1 MIRNLFAALLV
12 ALTLALALVHA
23 PAARA
28 DDSSSS
34 DNAADTSIAANPT
47 LQAPPPSNYSAQK
60 VDGQP
65 FFLLSDAS
73 FGSDQLAQVRLE
85 APGRD
90 FKDALQPYGGA
101 DIVVY
106 RVAKP
111 LEFLKAQKNLH
122 RLNVAPNYQGEGLAN
137 TLAYLWDRW
146 FSEARRAWQRVLSFA
161 TRSKVTEAAPQ
172 FRLGEQTGK
181 PTQFEPRSAFAP
193 LKGYDVVARF
203 RYPIWDAKVI
213 APPNGVKLEG
223 SSSNF
228 IDPSSG
234 NVMIPLG
241 KLPPGLYIVEAVIG
255 NYRAHTLLFVSDTVA
270 TVKAAAGG
278 MLVWTARRDNGKPV
292 ANANINW
299 TDGVGVLQSGAT
311 GADGALLLQ
320 HVSPE
325 RSYVLG
331 VDPQGGVF
339 VSENFYYD
347 SEIYNTKL
355 YAVTDR
361 PMYRPGDTVQV
372 KFIGRTFENA
382 TQSSAPAAADIRL
395 DVLDPNGAPIATRSV
410 HFASDT
416 GADTAFTLPAGATAG
431 GYTLRFDY
439 RGDVYGSAFRVAEY
453 VKPHFDVNLAMDK
466 ADYATGEPLKGKIQ
480 LRYPDGKPVRDSR
493 ISVTL
498 RAQKVT
504 IVDGELR
511 YAGLFPVKLEQQELT
526 TDSNGNAS
534 LTLPAAQEPSRYA
547 LTLFAQDGAA
557 YKVRVTRELLIA
569 RGATPYR
576 LSSAKSF
583 SQPKE
588 AVGFELQPLGALD
601 PAAHAPSKWQ
611 WTRLESQS
619 HGEGA
624 LKSAGGKLSFPVQFD
639 EPGSYM
645 LSVKDDQGNLLA
657 ATSHW
662 VAGDGLKAIP
672 GSVEIVFDRASYR
685 IGDTAEALITFPL
698 PVDDALLTLERDS
711 VERRALLSA
720 GGDWLQLQRVAP
732 SQWKARI
739 KVGAEF
745 APNMTFSVLYV
756 HDGEAV
762 FQNAGIVVA
771 QPRIEL
777 NVKSDK
783 PVYAPGDT
791 VTLNFDSTLGGKP
804 EAANLTVSVVDEMVY
819 LLQPEIAPDI
829 VDFFYHP
836 RRNNVRTSSSLSF
849 ITYDLARAPL
859 KGAPGGP
866 QRANYNERGV
876 KVLERPRRDEQDTAA
891 WAANLRTDANGHATL
906 SFKMPDSL
914 ARWRITVRAAA
925 PDGMVG
931 QRTAYVRSDKALYL
945 KWSGPAH
952 FRADD
957 QPAIDM
963 IAFNQTDADLDAQWI
978 VNGGGLALNQKV
990 TLKRGANYLRLPSGA
1005 LKAGAIDAALR
1016 AGGKDIDR
1024 LQTAIRLDPNGWLDL
1039 RQTTVALDGT
1049 GKLALPA
1056 DAQDVGVRFI
1066 GNAASQF
1073 MRVADDLIDYPFG
1086 CAEQTSSR
1094 LIPLALA
1101 HDALGRGDTA
1111 GISASTSTTE
1121 GLDAQLRNQ
1130 RQRLAL
1136 LAGANGTFGWW
1147 GDTTG
1152 GSALITAYAYYADWL
1167 ASRSLGIS
1175 LPPDNWQHA
1184 LDVYRD
1190 AGAKEPLLHRALT
1203 LWLLQQMGLPVATPV
1218 VGVAE
1223 DLLSDAVAVGSAA
1236 GGGKDAGGRRFA
1248 AGIGNDA
1255 SGGSSVAGTGK
1266 EAGSTT
1272 PATGASRQTAGPA
1285 ATIGAAA
1292 AAAPRGT
1299 ASHGVDSIVFAQP
1312 DSPRGKQMA
1321 TLLVASLAR
1330 GSNATLPAGFDAAVS
1345 AARVA
1350 LADDPAPLVQS
1361 LLFMTGSGSG
1371 ASDAGAA
1378 PIDPAALLAK
1388 SSADYPTIDRALTL
1402 LWLRK
1407 ALGGDVAVNAAA
1419 LPALQGA
1426 GWTRATTSTGAPLYR
1441 WNGAALPATLDIGAP
1456 RSDVGA
1462 LVSYRSHTGEDSR
1475 LNITV
1480 TRRLYRLEPLALA
1493 TDPKKADAAASQ
1505 PGRANFSARLVK
1517 PGDALDSNAL
1527 YVDEVTLTPRSG
1539 NAYHYGLLDVPL
1551 PPGGDVEATSWG
1563 VAIDGL
1569 PGAKDGS
1576 GPQPFQ
1582 RAASY
1587 EMGELAYHQPVPLLD
1602 RPVTLR
1608 QLVRFSLPGTFALPP
1623 ARYFRMYQPDA
1634 KAFEGGRSDRTSAW
1648 RVQ

>member
-1 MIRNLFAALLV
+1 MTRMNSVISSSGWLGRARRRTAFTCVALLAV
-12 ALTLALALVHA
+12 LTLATTPPSAY
-23 PAARA
+23 A
-28 DDSSSS
+28 DDDASSSS
-34 DNAADTSIAANPT
+34 TADASIAANPT
-47 LQAPPPSNYSAQK
+47 LQTAPSSNFDWQK
-60 VDGQP
+60 IDGQP

-90 FKDALQPYGGA
+90 FKDVLQGYGGA

-106 RVAKP
+106 RVPKP

-146 FSEARRAWQRVLSFA
+146 YTEARRAWQRVLSFA
-161 TRSKVTEAAPQ
+161 TRSKATEAAPQ
-172 FRLGEQTGK
+172 FKLGNQTGA
-181 PTQFEPRSAFAP
+181 PTHFEQNSQFAP

-213 APPNGVKLEG
+213 EPPKGVNLEG

-228 IDPSSG
+228 IEASSG
-234 NVMIPLG
+234 NVMIPVG

-270 TVKAAAGG
+270 VVKAASSG
-278 MLVWTARRDNGKPV
+278 MLVWTTRRDNGKPV
-292 ANANINW
+292 PNTDVSW
-299 TDGVGVLQSGAT
+299 TDGVGILQSGTTAS
-311 GADGALLLQ
+311 DGALVLQ

-347 SEIYNTKL
+347 SEIYNTKI

-361 PMYRPGDTVQV
+361 PMYRPGDPVHV
-372 KFIGRTFENA
+372 KFIGRTFQNA
-382 TQSSAPAAADIRL
+382 TQSSAPAEADIKL
-395 DVLDPNGAPIATRSV
+395 DVLDPNGAPVATSKV

-416 GADTAFTLPAGATAG
+416 GADTAFTLPADATAG

-439 RGDVYGSAFRVAEY
+439 NGDVYGSAFRVADY
-453 VKPHFDVNLAMDK
+453 VKPHFDVDLSMDK

-480 LRYPDGKPVRDSR
+480 LRYPDGKPVRDSK

-511 YAGLFPVKLEQQELT
+511 YAGLFPVKLDQQELK
-526 TDSNGNAS
+526 TDSDGNAS
-534 LTLPAAQEPSRYA
+534 LTLPAATEPSRYA

-557 YKVRVTRELLIA
+557 YKVRVTREVLIA

-576 LSSAKSF
+576 LTTAKSF

-588 AVGFELQPLGALD
+588 AVSFDLQALGAVD
-601 PAAHAPSKWQ
+601 ASSHPPSKWE
-611 WTRLESQS
+611 WTRLESQT

-624 LKSAGGKLSFPVQFD
+624 ISGAAKSPGKLSFPVTFD
-639 EPGSYM
+639 APGSYM
-645 LSVKDDQGNLLA
+645 LSVKDASGNLLA
-657 ATSHW
+657 AASHW

-672 GSVEIVFDRASYR
+672 GSVEIVFDRDKYH
-685 IGDTAEALITFPL
+685 IGDTAEALITFPM
-698 PVDDALLTLERDS
+698 PVDDALLTLERDN

-720 GGDWLQLQRVAP
+720 GGDWLQLQKVAP

-739 KVGAEF
+739 KVDADF

-756 HDGEAV
+756 HAGEYV

-771 QPRIEL
+771 QPQIEL

-783 PVYAPGDT
+783 PVYGPGDT
-791 VTLNFDSTLGGKP
+791 VTLNFDSTLNGKP

-819 LLQPEIAPDI
+819 VLQPEIAPNI

-849 ITYDLARAPL
+849 ITYDLARSPL

-876 KVLERPRRDEQDTAA
+876 KVLERPRRDDQDTAA
-891 WAANLRTDANGHATL
+891 WEGNLKTDASGHATMT
-906 SFKMPDSL
+906 FKMPDSL

-945 KWSGPAH
+945 KWSGPSH
-952 FRADD
+952 FRTDD

-963 IAFNQTDADLDAQWI
+963 IAFNQTDADLDAQWL
-978 VNGGGLALNQKV
+978 VDGGGLSLNQKV
-990 TLKRGANYLRLPSGA
+990 TLRRGANYLRLPTGA
-1005 LKAGAIDAALR
+1005 LKAGVINATLR
-1016 AGGKDIDR
+1016 SGGKDVDR
-1024 LQTAIRLDPNGWLDL
+1024 LQTTIHLDASGWLDL
-1039 RQTTVALDGT
+1039 HQNTVALDGSNAP
-1049 GKLALPA
+1049 LNLPQ
-1056 DAQDVGVRFI
+1056 DAQDVSVRFI

-1073 MRVADDLIDYPFG
+1073 MRVADDLIDYPYG

-1101 HDALGRGDTA
+1101 HDAIGHGDNA
-1111 GISASTSTTE
+1111 GSAQ
-1121 GLDAQLRNQ
+1121 GLEALLRNQ
-1130 RQRLAL
+1130 RQRLAM
-1136 LAGANGTFGWW
+1136 LAGVGGTFGWW

-1167 ASRSLGIS
+1167 ASRSLGIT
-1175 LPPDNWQHA
+1175 LPADNWQHA
-1184 LDVYRD
+1184 MDVYRD
-1190 AGAKEPLLHRALT
+1190 AGAKEPLLQRALA
-1203 LWLLQQMGLPVATPV
+1203 LWFMQQMGLPVATPV
-1218 VGVAE
+1218 SGVAS
-1223 DLLSDAVAVGSAA
+1223 DLISDAAVTAA
-1236 GGGKDAGGRRFA
+1236 K
-1248 AGIGNDA
+1248 
-1255 SGGSSVAGTGK
+1255 
-1266 EAGSTT
+1266 T
-1272 PATGASRQTAGPA
+1272 PAHNGTYGAS
-1285 ATIGAAA
+1285 
-1292 AAAPRGT
+1292 
-1299 ASHGVDSIVFAQP
+1299 DSIVFAQA
-1312 DSPRGKQMA
+1312 DSSRGKQMA
-1321 TLLVASLAR
+1321 TLLIANMAR
-1330 GSNATLPAGFDAAVS
+1330 STNAQLPDGFDAAAS

-1350 LADDPAPLVQS
+1350 LSGDNAPLVQS
-1361 LLFMTGSGSG
+1361 LLFMSGDG
-1371 ASDAGAA
+1371 GGVAIDAS
-1378 PIDPAALLAK
+1378 ALLAK
-1388 SSADYPTIDRALTL
+1388 SSADTPTLDRALTL

-1407 ALGGDVAVNAAA
+1407 ALGGEVAAA
-1419 LPALQGA
+1419 SLPSLQGA
-1426 GWTRATTSTGAPLYR
+1426 GWTRAATATGTPLYKWTGAAVPT
-1441 WNGAALPATLDIGAP
+1441 TLDA
-1456 RSDVGA
+1456 DVARTDVNA
-1462 LVSYRSHTGEDSR
+1462 LVSFRSHTSENSR

-1480 TRRLYRLEPLALA
+1480 ERRFYKLEPLDALA
-1493 TDPKKADAAASQ
+1493 ADPKKAAPAGSQ
-1505 PGRANFSARLVK
+1505 LGRASFTARLVK
-1517 PGDALDSNAL
+1517 PGDAIDSNAL

-1563 VAIDGL
+1563 VSIDGL
-1569 PGAKDGS
+1569 PGLKEGGS

-1587 EMGELAYHQPVPLLD
+1587 EMGELSYHQPVPLLD

-1608 QLVRFSLPGTFALPP
+1608 QLVRFALPGTFGLPP

-1634 KAFEGGRSDRTSAW
+1634 KAFEGGRSDRVTTM
-1648 RVQ
+1648 RIQ

>member
-1 MIRNLFAALLV
+1 MNRMNSVMPSNGWLARVRSGARNRAAVTLAALFAAM
-12 ALTLALALVHA
+12 TLALAPSA
-23 PAARA
+23 YA
-28 DDSSSS
+28 DDSASAAS
-34 DNAADTSIAANPT
+34 AADTSIAANPT
-47 LQAPPPSNYSAQK
+47 LQAAPSSNFSSQK

-85 APGRD
+85 APGREY
-90 FKDALQPYGGA
+90 KDALQAYGGA

-111 LEFLKAQKNLH
+111 LDFLKAQKNLH

-146 FSEARRAWQRVLSFA
+146 FTEARRAWQRVLSFA
-161 TRSKVTEAAPQ
+161 TRSKATEAAPQ
-172 FRLGEQTGK
+172 FKLGEQTGRA
-181 PTQFEPRSAFAP
+181 TQFEPNAQFAP
-193 LKGYDVVARF
+193 LKGYDIVARF

-213 APPNGVKLEG
+213 EPPKGVNLEG

-228 IDPSSG
+228 IEASSG
-234 NVMIPLG
+234 NVMIPVG

-255 NYRAHTLLFVSDTVA
+255 NYCAHTLLFVSDTVA
-270 TVKAAAGG
+270 VVKAASSG
-278 MLVWTARRDNGKPV
+278 MLVWTTRRDNGKPV
-292 ANANINW
+292 ANTDVSW
-299 TDGVGVLQSGAT
+299 TDGVGVLQSGTT
-311 GADGALLLQ
+311 GNDGALMLQ

-331 VDPQGGVF
+331 ADPQGGVF

-347 SEIYNTKL
+347 SEIYNTKI

-361 PMYRPGDTVQV
+361 PMYRPGDPVHV
-372 KFIGRTFENA
+372 KFIGRTFQNA
-382 TQSSAPAAADIRL
+382 TQSTAPVEADIKL
-395 DVLDPNGAPIATRSV
+395 DVLDPNGAPVATSKV

-416 GADTAFTLPAGATAG
+416 GADTAFTLPADATAG

-439 RGDVYGSAFRVAEY
+439 NGDVYGSAFRVAEY
-453 VKPHFDVNLAMDK
+453 VKPHFDVNLSMDK

-480 LRYPDGKPVRDSR
+480 LRYPDGKPVRDSK

-511 YAGLFPVKLEQQELT
+511 YAGLFPVKLEQQELK
-526 TDSNGNAS
+526 TDSDGNAS
-534 LTLPAAQEPSRYA
+534 LTLPAAKEPSRYA

-557 YKVRVTRELLIA
+557 YKVRVTREVLIA

-576 LSSAKSF
+576 LTSAKSF

-588 AVGFELQPLGALD
+588 AVNFDLQALGTLD
-601 PAAHAPSKWQ
+601 PASHAPSKWE
-611 WTRLESQS
+611 WTRLESQT

-624 LKSAGGKLSFPVQFD
+624 LKGTAANGTLSFPVQFD

-657 ATSHW
+657 AASHW

-672 GSVEIVFDRASYR
+672 GSVEIVFDRDRYK
-685 IGDTAEALITFPL
+685 IGDTAEALITFPM
-698 PVDDALLTLERDS
+698 PVDDALLTLERDN
-711 VERRALLSA
+711 VEHRALLSA

-756 HDGEAV
+756 HAGEFV

-771 QPRIEL
+771 QPQIEL

-783 PVYAPGDT
+783 PVYGPGDT
-791 VTLNFDSTLGGKP
+791 VTLNFDSTLNGKP

-819 LLQPEIAPDI
+819 VLQPEIAPNI

-876 KVLERPRRDEQDTAA
+876 KVLERPRRDDQDTAA
-891 WAANLRTDANGHATL
+891 WEGNLKTDANGHATMT
-906 SFKMPDSL
+906 FKMPDSL

-945 KWSGPAH
+945 KWSGPSH
-952 FRADD
+952 FRLND
-957 QPAIDM
+957 QPTVDM
-963 IAFNQTDADLDAQWI
+963 IAFNQTDADMDAQWL
-978 VNGGGLALNQKV
+978 VDGGGLSLNQKV

-1005 LKAGAIDAALR
+1005 LKAGVINSTLR
-1016 AGGKDIDR
+1016 RDGKDVDR
-1024 LQTAIRLDPNGWLDL
+1024 LQTTIHLDASGWLDL
-1039 RQTTVALDGT
+1039 HQNTVALDGSN
-1049 GKLALPA
+1049 KPLDLPQ
-1056 DAQDVGVRFI
+1056 DAQDINVRFI
-1066 GNAASQF
+1066 GSAASQF
-1073 MRVADDLIDYPFG
+1073 MRVADDLINYPYG

-1101 HDALGRGDTA
+1101 HDAIGHGDN
-1111 GISASTSTTE
+1111 ASSTQ
-1121 GLDAQLRNQ
+1121 GLEALLRNQ
-1130 RQRLAL
+1130 RQRLAM
-1136 LAGANGTFGWW
+1136 LAGVGGTFGWW

-1175 LPPDNWQHA
+1175 LPADNWQHA
-1184 LDVYRD
+1184 MDVYRD
-1190 AGAKEPLLHRALT
+1190 AGAKEPLLHRALA
-1203 LWLLQQMGLPVATPV
+1203 LWFMQQMGLPVATPV
-1218 VGVAE
+1218 SGVAS
-1223 DLLSDAVAVGSAA
+1223 DLLSDAAA
-1236 GGGKDAGGRRFA
+1236 TANA
-1248 AGIGNDA
+1248 
-1255 SGGSSVAGTGK
+1255 
-1266 EAGSTT
+1266 
-1272 PATGASRQTAGPA
+1272 PATANKGPTYGAS
-1285 ATIGAAA
+1285 
-1292 AAAPRGT
+1292 
-1299 ASHGVDSIVFAQP
+1299 DSIVFAQA

-1321 TLLVASLAR
+1321 MLLIASMAR
-1330 GSNATLPAGFDAAVS
+1330 GTNAQLPDGFDAAAN
-1345 AARVA
+1345 AARTA
-1350 LADDPAPLVQS
+1350 LTNDQTPLVQS
-1361 LLFMTGSGSG
+1361 LLVMTGGDSG
-1371 ASDAGAA
+1371 AAA
-1378 PIDPAALLAK
+1378 DTSALLAK
-1388 SSADYPTIDRALTL
+1388 SSADYPTLDRALTL
-1402 LWLRK
+1402 SWLRK
-1407 ALGGDVAVNAAA
+1407 GLGGDAPVGT
-1419 LPALQGA
+1419 LPSLQGA
-1426 GWTRATTSTGAPLYR
+1426 GWTRATTPTGTPLWK
-1441 WNGAALPATLDIGAP
+1441 WNGVSAPTTLDAGAA
-1456 RSDVGA
+1456 RTDVNA
-1462 LVSYRSHTGEDSR
+1462 LVSFRSHASEDSR
-1475 LNITV
+1475 LNITIE
-1480 TRRLYRLEPLALA
+1480 RHFYKLEPLEVKA
-1493 TDPKKADAAASQ
+1493 DPKKGESAESQ
-1505 PGRANFSARLVK
+1505 LGRATFTAKRVK
-1517 PGDALDSNAL
+1517 SGDAIDSNAL

-1563 VAIDGL
+1563 VSIDGL
-1569 PGAKDGS
+1569 PGEKEGVS
-1576 GPQPFQ
+1576 GPQPFA

-1608 QLVRFSLPGTFALPP
+1608 QLVRFALPGTFALPP

-1634 KAFEGGRSDRTSAW
+1634 KAFEGGKSDRVNTL
-1648 RVQ
+1648 RIE

>member
-1 MIRNLFAALLV
+1 MTRMNSVTASSGWFGNARWRMAFTLAALL
-12 ALTLALALVHA
+12 AFMTLAIA
-23 PAARA
+23 PAAYA
-28 DDSSSS
+28 DDTAES
-34 DNAADTSIAANPT
+34 SIAANPT
-47 LQAPPPSNYSAQK
+47 LNPAPSSNFASQK

-90 FKDALQPYGGA
+90 FKDALQAYGGA

-106 RVAKP
+106 RVPKP
-111 LEFLKAQKNLH
+111 LDFLKAQKNLH
-122 RLNVAPNYQGEGLAN
+122 RLKVAPNYQGEGLAN

-161 TRSKVTEAAPQ
+161 TRSKATEAAPQ
-172 FRLGEQTGK
+172 FKLGEQTGK
-181 PTQFEPRSAFAP
+181 PTQFEQNSQFAP
-193 LKGYDVVARF
+193 LKGYDMVARF

-213 APPNGVKLEG
+213 QPPKGVNLEG

-228 IDPSSG
+228 IEASSG
-234 NVMIPLG
+234 NVMIPVG

-270 TVKAAAGG
+270 VVKAASSG

-292 ANANINW
+292 ANTEVSW

-311 GADGALLLQ
+311 GGDGALMLQ

-331 VDPQGGVF
+331 TDPRGGVF

-347 SEIYNTKL
+347 SEIYNTKI

-361 PMYRPGDTVQV
+361 PMYRPGDPVHV
-372 KFIGRTFENA
+372 KFIGRTFQNA
-382 TQSSAPAAADIRL
+382 TQSSAPAEADIKL
-395 DVLDPNGAPIATRSV
+395 DVLDPNGAPVATSKV
-410 HFASDT
+410 HFASAT
-416 GADTAFTLPAGATAG
+416 GAEASFTLPADATAG

-439 RGDVYGSAFRVAEY
+439 NGDVYGSAFRVADY
-453 VKPHFDVNLAMDK
+453 VKPHFDVNLSMDK

-480 LRYPDGKPVRDSR
+480 LRYPDGKPVRDSK
-493 ISVTL
+493 ISLTL

-511 YAGLFPVKLEQQELT
+511 YAGLFPVKLEQQELK
-526 TDSNGNAS
+526 TDSDGNAN
-534 LTLPAAQEPSRYA
+534 LTLPAAKEPSRYA

-557 YKVRVTRELLIA
+557 YKVRVTREVLIA

-576 LSSAKSF
+576 LSTAKSF

-588 AVGFELQPLGALD
+588 AVSFELQALGALD
-601 PAAHAPSKWQ
+601 PSSHAPARWE
-611 WTRLESQS
+611 WTRLESQT

-624 LKSAGGKLSFPVQFD
+624 LKSGAASGKLSFPVQFD
-639 EPGSYM
+639 EPGSYT
-645 LSVKDDQGNLLA
+645 LSVKDDTGNLLA
-657 ATSHW
+657 AASHW

-672 GSVEIVFDRASYR
+672 GSVEIVFDRDRYK
-685 IGDTAEALITFPL
+685 IGDTAEALITFPM
-698 PVDDALLTLERDS
+698 PVDDALLTLERDN
-711 VERRALLSA
+711 VERRALLTA

-739 KVGAEF
+739 KVSDEF

-756 HDGEAV
+756 HAGEYV

-771 QPRIEL
+771 QPQIEL
-777 NVKSDK
+777 NVRSDK
-783 PVYAPGDT
+783 PVYGPGDT
-791 VTLNFDSTLGGKP
+791 VTLNFDSTLNGKP
-804 EAANLTVSVVDEMVY
+804 EAVNLTVSVVDEMVY
-819 LLQPEIAPDI
+819 VLQPEIAPNI

-849 ITYDLARAPL
+849 ITYDLARSPL

-876 KVLERPRRDEQDTAA
+876 KVLERPRRDDQDTAA
-891 WAANLRTDANGHATL
+891 WEGNLKTDANGHAVMT
-906 SFKMPDSL
+906 FKMPDSL

-925 PDGMVG
+925 PNGMVG

-945 KWSGPAH
+945 KWSGPTH
-952 FRADD
+952 FRVND

-963 IAFNQTDADLDAQWI
+963 IAFNQTDTDMDAQWL
-978 VNGGGLALNQKV
+978 VDGGGLSLNQKV
-990 TLKRGANYLRLPSGA
+990 TLKRGANYLRLPGGA
-1005 LKAGAIDAALR
+1005 LKAGVINATLR
-1016 AGGKDIDR
+1016 RADKDVDR
-1024 LQTAIRLDPNGWLDL
+1024 LQTTINLDAGGWLDL
-1039 RQTTVALDGT
+1039 HQNTVALDGSN
-1049 GKLALPA
+1049 KPLNLPT
-1056 DAQDVGVRFI
+1056 DAQDVSVRFI

-1073 MRVADDLIDYPFG
+1073 ARVADDLIDYPYG

-1101 HDALGRGDTA
+1101 HDALGRGDN
-1111 GISASTSTTE
+1111 ASSTQ
-1121 GLDAQLRNQ
+1121 GLDALLRNQ
-1130 RQRLAL
+1130 RQRLAM
-1136 LAGANGTFGWW
+1136 LAGVGGTFGWW

-1152 GSALITAYAYYADWL
+1152 GSALMTAYAYYADWL

-1175 LPPDNWQHA
+1175 LPAGNWQHA
-1184 LDVYRD
+1184 MDVYRD
-1190 AGAKEPLLHRALT
+1190 AGAKEPLLHRALA
-1203 LWLLQQMGLPVATPV
+1203 LWFMQQMGLPVATPV
-1218 VGVAE
+1218 SGVAA
-1223 DLLSDAVAVGSAA
+1223 DLLSDAAA
-1236 GGGKDAGGRRFA
+1236 MSGNANNAGKAPAR
-1248 AGIGNDA
+1248 
-1255 SGGSSVAGTGK
+1255 SGAY
-1266 EAGSTT
+1266 
-1272 PATGASRQTAGPA
+1272 GAS
-1285 ATIGAAA
+1285 
-1292 AAAPRGT
+1292 
-1299 ASHGVDSIVFAQP
+1299 DSIVFAQA

-1321 TLLVASLAR
+1321 TLLVAGMAR
-1330 GSNATLPAGFDAAVS
+1330 GTSAQLPEAFDVAAS
-1345 AARVA
+1345 AARSA
-1350 LADDPAPLVQS
+1350 LSNDAAPLVQS
-1361 LLFMTGSGSG
+1361 LLYLTGDG
-1371 ASDAGAA
+1371 GAA
-1378 PIDPAALLAK
+1378 IDASTLLAK
-1388 SSADYPTIDRALTL
+1388 SSADYPTLDRALTL

-1407 ALGGDVAVNAAA
+1407 ALGGEAA
-1419 LPALQGA
+1419 PASPPSLQGV
-1426 GWTRATTSTGAPLYR
+1426 GWTRTATPTGAPLWKWTGTAR
-1441 WNGAALPATLDIGAP
+1441 PEGSPVGGLPATLDAGAT
-1456 RSDVGA
+1456 RADVNA
-1462 LVSYRSHTGEDSR
+1462 LVSFRSHTSEDSR

-1480 TRRLYRLEPLALA
+1480 ERRFYKLEPLDVKPDA
-1493 TDPKKADAAASQ
+1493 KKQAAPESQ
-1505 PGRANFSARLVK
+1505 LGRAAFTARLMK
-1517 PGDALDSNAL
+1517 QGDAIDSNAL

-1551 PPGGDVEATSWG
+1551 PPGGNVEATSWG
-1563 VAIDGL
+1563 VSIDGL
-1569 PGAKDGS
+1569 PGAKEGGS

-1582 RAASY
+1582 RVASY

-1608 QLVRFSLPGTFALPP
+1608 QLVRFALPGTFALPP

-1634 KAFEGGRSDRTSAW
+1634 KAFEGGKSDRMTTL
-1648 RVQ
+1648 RIQ

>member
-1 MIRNLFAALLV
+1 MISATPSHVWLGNARRRAARTFAALLPV
-12 ALTLALALVHA
+12 LFAAMTLAIA
-23 PAARA
+23 PAAHA
-28 DDSSSS
+28 EDDASS
-34 DNAADTSIAANPT
+34 AAATTDANIAGNPT
-47 LQAPPPSNYSAQK
+47 LQTAPSSNFSAQK

-73 FGSDQLAQVRLE
+73 FGSDQPAQVRLE

-90 FKDALQPYGGA
+90 YKDALQAYGGA

-106 RVAKP
+106 RVPKP

-146 FSEARRAWQRVLSFA
+146 FTEARRAWQRVLSFA
-161 TRSKVTEAAPQ
+161 TRSKATEAAPQ
-172 FRLGEQTGK
+172 FKLGEQTGK
-181 PTQFEPRSAFAP
+181 PTQFEPNSQFAP
-193 LKGYDVVARF
+193 LKGYDMVAHF

-213 APPNGVKLEG
+213 EPPKGVNLAG

-228 IDPSSG
+228 IEASSG
-234 NVMIPLG
+234 NVMIPVG
-241 KLPPGLYIVEAVIG
+241 KLPPGLYIVEAAIG

-270 TVKAAAGG
+270 VVKAASSG

-292 ANANINW
+292 ANTAVSW
-299 TDGVGVLQSGAT
+299 TDGVGVLQSGST
-311 GADGALLLQ
+311 GNDGALVLQ

-331 VDPQGGVF
+331 TDPQGGVF

-347 SEIYNTKL
+347 SEIYNTKI

-361 PMYRPGDTVQV
+361 PMYRPGDAVHV
-372 KFIGRTFENA
+372 KFIGRTFQNA
-382 TQSSAPAAADIRL
+382 TQSSAPAEADIKL
-395 DVLDPNGAPIATRSV
+395 DVLDPNGAPVATSKV

-416 GADTAFTLPAGATAG
+416 GADAAFTLPADATAG

-439 RGDVYGSAFRVAEY
+439 NGDLYGSAFRVAEY
-453 VKPHFDVNLAMDK
+453 VKPHFDVNLSMDK
-466 ADYATGEPLKGKIQ
+466 ADYATGEALKGKIQ
-480 LRYPDGKPVRDSR
+480 LRYPDGKPVRDSK

-511 YAGLFPVKLEQQELT
+511 YAGLFPVKLEQQELK
-526 TDSNGNAS
+526 TDSDGNAS
-534 LTLPAAQEPSRYA
+534 LTLPAAKEPSRYA

-557 YKVRVTRELLIA
+557 YKVRVTREVLIA

-576 LSSAKSF
+576 LTTAKSF

-588 AVGFELQPLGALD
+588 AVSFDLQALGAID
-601 PAAHAPSKWQ
+601 PSSHAPSKYE
-611 WTRLESQS
+611 WTRLESQT

-624 LKSAGGKLSFPVQFD
+624 LKAASAGGKLSFPVRFD
-639 EPGSYM
+639 EAGSYM
-645 LSVKDDQGNLLA
+645 LSVKDDLGNLLA

-672 GSVEIVFDRASYR
+672 GSVEIVFDRDKYK
-685 IGDTAEALITFPL
+685 IGDTAEALITFPM
-698 PVDDALLTLERDS
+698 PVDDALLTLERDN
-711 VERRALLSA
+711 VERRALLTA

-739 KVGAEF
+739 KVGEDF

-756 HDGEAV
+756 HAGEYV

-771 QPRIEL
+771 QPQIEL
-777 NVKSDK
+777 TVKSDK
-783 PVYAPGDT
+783 PVYGPGDT
-791 VTLNFDSTLGGKP
+791 VTLNFDSTLNGKP

-819 LLQPEIAPDI
+819 VLQPEIAPNI

-849 ITYDLARAPL
+849 ITYDLARSPL

-876 KVLERPRRDEQDTAA
+876 KVLERPRRDDQDTAA
-891 WAANLRTDANGHATL
+891 WEGNLKTDANGHATMT
-906 SFKMPDSL
+906 FKMPDSL

-945 KWSGPAH
+945 KWSGPSH
-952 FRADD
+952 FRVND

-963 IAFNQTDADLDAQWI
+963 IAFNQTDADIDAKW
-978 VNGGGLALNQKV
+978 VVDGGGLSLNQKV
-990 TLKRGANYLRLPSGA
+990 TLKRGANYLRLPGGA
-1005 LKAGAIDAALR
+1005 LKDGVINASLR
-1016 AGGKDIDR
+1016 SAGKDVDR
-1024 LQTAIRLDPNGWLDL
+1024 LQTTIHLDASGWLDL
-1039 RQTTVALDGT
+1039 HQNTVALDSSN
-1049 GKLALPA
+1049 KPLNLPQ
-1056 DAQDVGVRFI
+1056 DAQDVSVRFI
-1066 GNAASQF
+1066 GSAQSQF
-1073 MRVADDLIDYPFG
+1073 MRVADDLINYPYG

-1101 HDALGRGDTA
+1101 HDAIGHGD
-1111 GISASTSTTE
+1111 GVSSTQ
-1121 GLDAQLRNQ
+1121 GLEALLRNQ
-1130 RQRLAL
+1130 RQRLAR
-1136 LAGANGTFGWW
+1136 LAGVGGTFGWW

-1175 LPPDNWQHA
+1175 LPADNWQHA
-1184 LDVYRD
+1184 MDVYRD
-1190 AGAKEPLLHRALT
+1190 AGAKEPLLHRALA
-1203 LWLLQQMGLPVATPV
+1203 LWLMQQMGLPVATPV
-1218 VGVAE
+1218 AGVAA
-1223 DLLSDAVAVGSAA
+1223 DLTSDAAA
-1236 GGGKDAGGRRFA
+1236 TAKVPAR
-1248 AGIGNDA
+1248 
-1255 SGGSSVAGTGK
+1255 SGTY
-1266 EAGSTT
+1266 
-1272 PATGASRQTAGPA
+1272 GAS
-1285 ATIGAAA
+1285 
-1292 AAAPRGT
+1292 
-1299 ASHGVDSIVFAQP
+1299 DSIVFAQA
-1312 DSPRGKQMA
+1312 DSPRGKRMA
-1321 TLLVASLAR
+1321 TLLIASMAR
-1330 GSNATLPAGFDAAVS
+1330 STSAQIPDGFDAAAS
-1345 AARVA
+1345 AARLTLVN
-1350 LADDPAPLVQS
+1350 DPAPLVQS
-1361 LLFMTGSGSG
+1361 LIAMTGDGG
-1371 ASDAGAA
+1371 ATADA
-1378 PIDPAALLAK
+1378 PALLAK
-1388 SSADYPTIDRALTL
+1388 SSADYPTLDRALTL

-1407 ALGGDVAVNAAA
+1407 SLGADPTAAS
-1419 LPALQGA
+1419 LPSLQGT
-1426 GWTRATTSTGAPLYR
+1426 GWARATTPTGTPLYK
-1441 WNGAALPATLDIGAP
+1441 WIGAAQPTTLDAGAA
-1456 RSDVGA
+1456 RTDVNA
-1462 LVSYRSHTGEDSR
+1462 LVSFRSHTSEDSR

-1480 TRRLYRLEPLALA
+1480 ERRFYKLEPVEVAV
-1493 TDPKKADAAASQ
+1493 DPKKKEAAGESQ
-1505 PGRANFSARLVK
+1505 LGRSAFTARLMK
-1517 PGDALDSNAL
+1517 QGDAIDSNAL

-1563 VAIDGL
+1563 VSIDGL
-1569 PGAKDGS
+1569 PGAKDGTS

-1582 RAASY
+1582 RVASY

-1608 QLVRFSLPGTFALPP
+1608 QLVRFALPGTFALPP

-1634 KAFEGGRSDRTSAW
+1634 KAFEGGKSDRVTTL
-1648 RVQ
+1648 RIQ

>member
-1 MIRNLFAALLV
+1 MTRMNFVTVSSRGLRSLQRRAGLALLSLFAVLMLSV
-12 ALTLALALVHA
+12 A
-23 PAARA
+23 PAYAE
-28 DDSSSS
+28 DDASS
-34 DNAADTSIAANPT
+34 AADANIAINPT
-47 LQAPPPSNYSAQK
+47 LQTAPPSNFASQK

-90 FKDALQPYGGA
+90 FKDALQAYGGA

-106 RVAKP
+106 RVPKP

-146 FSEARRAWQRVLSFA
+146 LTDARRAWQRVLSFA
-161 TRSKVTEAAPQ
+161 TRSKATEAEPQ
-172 FRLGEQTGK
+172 LRLGEQTGK
-181 PTQFEPRSAFAP
+181 QTQFEPNAQFAP
-193 LKGYDVVARF
+193 LKGYDMIARF

-213 APPNGVKLEG
+213 EPPKGVNLAG

-228 IDPSSG
+228 IEASSG
-234 NVMIPLG
+234 NVMIPVG

-270 TVKAAAGG
+270 VVKAASSG
-278 MLVWTARRDNGKPV
+278 MLVWTTRRDNGKPV
-292 ANANINW
+292 ANTDISW
-299 TDGVGVLQSGAT
+299 TDGVGVLQSGST
-311 GADGALLLQ
+311 GGDGALVLQ

-331 VDPQGGVF
+331 TDPQGGVF

-347 SEIYNTKL
+347 SEIYNTKI

-361 PMYRPGDTVQV
+361 PMYRPGDPVHV
-372 KFIGRTFENA
+372 KFIGRTFQNA
-382 TQSSAPAAADIRL
+382 TQSSAPAEADIKL
-395 DVLDPNGAPIATRSV
+395 DVLDPNGAPVATSKV

-416 GADTAFTLPAGATAG
+416 GADTSFTLPADATAG

-439 RGDVYGSAFRVAEY
+439 NGDVYGSAFRVAEY
-453 VKPHFDVNLAMDK
+453 VKPHFDLNLSMDK

-480 LRYPDGKPVRDSR
+480 LRYPDGKPVRNSTV
-493 ISVTL
+493 SVTL

-511 YAGLFPVKLEQQELT
+511 YAGLFPVKLEQQELK
-526 TDSNGNAS
+526 TDSDGNAS
-534 LTLPAAQEPSRYA
+534 LTLPAAKEPSRYA

-557 YKVRVTRELLIA
+557 YKVRVTREVLIA

-576 LSSAKSF
+576 LSTAKSF

-588 AVGFELQPLGALD
+588 SVSFDLQALGALD
-601 PAAHAPSKWQ
+601 PGSRGPAKWE
-611 WTRLESQS
+611 WTRLESQT

-624 LKSAGGKLSFPVQFD
+624 LKLATQAAGAKLSFPVQFD
-639 EPGSYM
+639 QPGSYM
-645 LSVKDDQGNLLA
+645 LSVKDDAGNLLA

-672 GSVEIVFDRASYR
+672 GSVEIVFDRDRYR
-685 IGDTAEALITFPL
+685 IGDTAEALITFPM
-698 PVDDALLTLERDS
+698 PMDDALLTLERDN

-739 KVGAEF
+739 KVNEDF

-756 HDGEAV
+756 HAGEFV

-771 QPRIEL
+771 QPQIDL

-783 PVYAPGDT
+783 PVYGPGDT
-791 VTLNFDSTLGGKP
+791 VTLNFDSTLNGKP

-819 LLQPEIAPDI
+819 VLQPEIAPNI

-849 ITYDLARAPL
+849 ITYDLARSPL

-876 KVLERPRRDEQDTAA
+876 KVLERPRRDDQDTAA
-891 WAANLRTDANGHATL
+891 WQGSLKTDANGHATM
-906 SFKMPDSL
+906 SFRMPDSL

-945 KWSGPAH
+945 KWSGPSH
-952 FRADD
+952 FRVND

-963 IAFNQTDADLDAQWI
+963 IAFNQTDADMDAQWL
-978 VNGGGLALNQKV
+978 VNGGGLSLNQKV
-990 TLKRGANYLRLPSGA
+990 TLKRGTNYLRLPSGA
-1005 LKAGAIDAALR
+1005 LKAGVIDATLR
-1016 AGGKDIDR
+1016 SGGKDVDR
-1024 LQTAIRLDPNGWLDL
+1024 LQTTIQLDASGWLDL
-1039 RQTTVALDGT
+1039 HQNTVALDGAN
-1049 GKLALPA
+1049 KPLNLPQ
-1056 DAQDVGVRFI
+1056 DAQDVNVRFL
-1066 GNAASQF
+1066 GSAATEF
-1073 MRVADDLIDYPFG
+1073 ARVADDLIDYPYG

-1101 HDALGRGDTA
+1101 HDVMGRADNA
-1111 GISASTSTTE
+1111 GSTQSLET
-1121 GLDAQLRNQ
+1121 LLRNQ
-1130 RQRLAL
+1130 RQRLAM
-1136 LAGANGTFGWW
+1136 LAGVGGTFGWW

-1152 GSALITAYAYYADWL
+1152 GSALMTAYAYYADWL

-1175 LPPDNWQHA
+1175 LPADNWQHA
-1184 LDVYRD
+1184 MDVYRD
-1190 AGAKEPLLHRALT
+1190 AGAKEPMLHRALA
-1203 LWLLQQMGLPVATPV
+1203 LWLMQQMGLPVATPV
-1218 VGVAE
+1218 SGVAG
-1223 DLLSDAVAVGSAA
+1223 DLLSDAAASAA
-1236 GGGKDAGGRRFA
+1236 A
-1248 AGIGNDA
+1248 
-1255 SGGSSVAGTGK
+1255 
-1266 EAGSTT
+1266 
-1272 PATGASRQTAGPA
+1272 
-1285 ATIGAAA
+1285 GAANKA
-1292 AAAPRGT
+1292 TRSATYGPT
-1299 ASHGVDSIVFAQP
+1299 DSIVFAQA
-1312 DSPRGKQMA
+1312 DTPRGKQMA
-1321 TLLVASLAR
+1321 TLLIASLAR
-1330 GSNATLPAGFDAAVS
+1330 NTNAQLPDGFDAAAI

-1350 LADDPAPLVQS
+1350 LANDPAPLVQS
-1361 LLFMTGSGSG
+1361 LVAMTGDGG
-1371 ASDAGAA
+1371 ASADA
-1378 PIDPAALLAK
+1378 PALLAK
-1388 SSADYPTIDRALTL
+1388 SSTDYPTLDRALTL

-1407 ALGGDVAVNAAA
+1407 SLGADPAPAA
-1419 LPALQGA
+1419 LPTLQGA
-1426 GWTRATTSTGAPLYR
+1426 GWTRGATATGAPLWK
-1441 WNGAALPATLDIGAP
+1441 WNAAQLPVALDAGAP
-1456 RSDVGA
+1456 RTDVNA
-1462 LVSYRSHTGEDSR
+1462 LVSFRSHTSEDSR
-1475 LNITV
+1475 LNITIE
-1480 TRRLYRLEPLALA
+1480 RRFYKLEPLEVK
-1493 TDPKKADAAASQ
+1493 TDPKKADADSQ
-1505 PGRANFSARLVK
+1505 LGRSAFTARRVK
-1517 PGDALDSNAL
+1517 QGDPIDSNAL
-1527 YVDEVTLTPRSG
+1527 YIDEVTLTPRSG

-1563 VAIDGL
+1563 VSIDGL
-1569 PGAKDGS
+1569 PGGKDGAS

-1582 RAASY
+1582 RVASY

-1608 QLVRFSLPGTFALPP
+1608 QLVRFALPGTFALPP

-1634 KAFEGGRSDRTSAW
+1634 KAFEGGKSDRMTTL
-1648 RVQ
+1648 RIE

>member
-1 MIRNLFAALLV
+1 MIRRKIACGRFSSGAWGGVWRRVACLFTALFV
-12 ALTLALALVHA
+12 ALTLAFAFTA
-23 PAARA
+23 PARA
-28 DDSSSS
+28 DDAA
-34 DNAADTSIAANPT
+34 AADDTADANIAANPT
-47 LQAPPPSNYSAQK
+47 LQAAPPSNYSAQK

-106 RVAKP
+106 RVPQP

-146 FSEARRAWQRVLSFA
+146 FTEARRAWQRVLSFA
-161 TRSKVTEAAPQ
+161 TRSKVTAAEPQ
-172 FRLGEQTGK
+172 FKLGEQTGK
-181 PTQFEPRSAFAP
+181 QTQFEPRSSFAP

-203 RYPIWDAKVI
+203 RYPIWDAKAI
-213 APPNGVKLEG
+213 APPKGVNLEG

-228 IDPSSG
+228 IDESAG
-234 NVMIPLG
+234 NVMIPVG

-270 TVKAAAGG
+270 VVKATAGG

-292 ANANINW
+292 ANTEVSW
-299 TDGVGVLQSGAT
+299 TDGVGVLQSGTT
-311 GADGALLLQ
+311 GGDGALPVQ

-347 SEIYNTKL
+347 SEIYNTKI

-372 KFIGRTFENA
+372 KFIGRTFQNA
-382 TQSSAPAAADIRL
+382 TQSSAPEAADLKL
-395 DVLDPNGAPIATRSV
+395 DVLDPNGAPVATRSV

-416 GADTAFTLPAGATAG
+416 GADTSFTLPADATAG

-453 VKPHFDVNLAMDK
+453 VKPHFDVNLAMEK

-480 LRYPDGKPVRDSR
+480 LRYPDGKPVRDSKV
-493 ISVTL
+493 SVTL

-511 YAGLFPVKLEQQELT
+511 YAGLFPVKLEQQELK
-526 TDSNGNAS
+526 TDSNGNAD

-557 YKVRVTRELLIA
+557 YKVRVTREVLIA
-569 RGATPYR
+569 RGAMPYR

-588 AVGFELQPLGALD
+588 AVSFDLQPLGVLD
-601 PAAHAPSKWQ
+601 PAAHAPAKWQ
-611 WTRLESQS
+611 WTRLESQT

-624 LKSAGGKLSFPVQFD
+624 LKTAGAGGKQSFPVQFD

-645 LSVKDDQGNLLA
+645 VSVKDDQGNLLA
-657 ATSHW
+657 AASHW

-672 GSVEIVFDRASYR
+672 GSVEIVFDRARYR
-685 IGDTAEALITFPL
+685 IGDTAEALITFPM
-698 PVDDALLTLERDS
+698 PVDDALLTLERDN
-711 VERRALLSA
+711 VEHRALLST
-720 GGDWLQLQRVAP
+720 GGDWLQRQRIAP

-756 HDGEAV
+756 HGGEYV
-762 FQNAGIVVA
+762 FENAGIVVA
-771 QPRIEL
+771 QPSIEL

-783 PVYAPGDT
+783 PVYGPGDT
-791 VTLNFDSTLGGKP
+791 VTLDFDSTLAGKP

-819 LLQPEIAPDI
+819 VLQPEIAPNI

-891 WAANLRTDANGHATL
+891 WQANLKTDANGHATM
-906 SFKMPDSL
+906 SFRMPDSL

-963 IAFNQTDADLDAQWI
+963 IVFNQTDADTDAQWV

-1005 LKAGAIDAALR
+1005 LKAGVIDATLR
-1016 AGGKDIDR
+1016 AGGKDVDR
-1024 LQTAIRLDPNGWLDL
+1024 LQTTIRLDADGWLDL
-1039 RQTTVALDGT
+1039 HQDTVALDGT
-1049 GKLALPA
+1049 GKPLALPA
-1056 DAQDVGVRFI
+1056 DAQDVGVRFV

-1073 MRVADDLIDYPFG
+1073 MRVADDLIAYPYG

-1101 HDALGRGDTA
+1101 HDTLRDTGGEANAASPAQGLEAL
-1111 GISASTSTTE
+1111 
-1121 GLDAQLRNQ
+1121 LRNQ
-1130 RQRLAL
+1130 RQRLAM
-1136 LAGANGTFGWW
+1136 LAGVGGTFGWW

-1152 GSALITAYAYYADWL
+1152 GSALMTAYAYYADWL

-1175 LPPDNWQHA
+1175 LPADNWQHA
-1184 LDVYRD
+1184 MDVYRD
-1190 AGAKEPLLHRALT
+1190 AGAKEPLLHRALA
-1203 LWLLQQMGLPVATPV
+1203 LWFLQQMGLPVATPV
-1218 VGVAE
+1218 AGIAE
-1223 DLLSDAVAVGSAA
+1223 DLQGDAAALATVNGKAA
-1236 GGGKDAGGRRFA
+1236 GGTGTGTAARGNA
-1248 AGIGNDA
+1248 AG
-1255 SGGSSVAGTGK
+1255 
-1266 EAGSTT
+1266 
-1272 PATGASRQTAGPA
+1272 TA
-1285 ATIGAAA
+1285 
-1292 AAAPRGT
+1292 
-1299 ASHGVDSIVFAQP
+1299 DSIVFAQA

-1321 TLLVASLAR
+1321 TLLVASMAR
-1330 GSNATLPAGFDAAVS
+1330 GANAPLPAGFDAAVS
-1345 AARVA
+1345 AARGE
-1350 LADDPAPLVQS
+1350 LANDPAPLVQS
-1361 LLFMTGSGSG
+1361 LLVMTGAG
-1371 ASDAGAA
+1371 AGAA
-1378 PIDPAALLAK
+1378 DAGGAPLDPAALLAK
-1388 SSADYPTIDRALTL
+1388 SRADYPTIDRALTL

-1407 ALGGDVAVNAAA
+1407 ALGGAAA
-1419 LPALQGA
+1419 ASPQPLPTLQGA
-1426 GWTRATTSTGAPLYR
+1426 GWTRTTTPTGAPLYR
-1441 WNGAALPATLDIGAP
+1441 WNGAALPTTLDAGAP
-1456 RSDVGA
+1456 RGDVSA
-1462 LVSYRSHTGEDSR
+1462 LVSYRSHTSEDSR
-1475 LNITV
+1475 LNITIA
-1480 TRRLYRLEPLALA
+1480 RRLYKLEPLEVAA
-1493 TDPKKADAAASQ
+1493 DPKKAGAGESQ
-1505 PGRANFSARLVK
+1505 LGRATFSAHLVK
-1517 PGDALDSNAL
+1517 SGDPLDSNAL

-1563 VAIDGL
+1563 VSIDGL

-1582 RAASY
+1582 RVASY

-1602 RPVTLR
+1602 KPVTLR
-1608 QLVRFSLPGTFALPP
+1608 QLVRFSLPGTFTLPP

-1634 KAFEGGRSDRTSAW
+1634 KAFEGGKSDRMTSL
-1648 RVQ
+1648 RIQ

>member
-1 MIRNLFAALLV
+1 MAMTFAV
-12 ALTLALALVHA
+12 A
-23 PAARA
+23 PAAYA
-28 DDSSSS
+28 DDAAPSAAV
-34 DNAADTSIAANPT
+34 DNNIANNPT
-47 LQAPPPSNYSAQK
+47 LQSAPPSNFSSQK

-90 FKDALQPYGGA
+90 FKDALQAYGGA

-106 RVAKP
+106 RVPKP
-111 LEFLKAQKNLH
+111 LDFLKAQKNLH

-146 FSEARRAWQRVLSFA
+146 FIEARRAWQRVLSFA
-161 TRSKVTEAAPQ
+161 TRSKATEAAPQ
-172 FRLGEQTGK
+172 FKLGEQTGK
-181 PTQFEPRSAFAP
+181 PTQFGQNSQFAP
-193 LKGYDVVARF
+193 LKGYDMVARF

-213 APPNGVKLEG
+213 APPKGVNLEG

-228 IDPSSG
+228 IEASSG
-234 NVMIPLG
+234 NVMIPVG

-270 TVKAAAGG
+270 VVKAASSG

-292 ANANINW
+292 ANTDVSW
-299 TDGVGVLQSGAT
+299 TDGVGVLQSGTT
-311 GADGALLLQ
+311 GNDGALMLE

-331 VDPQGGVF
+331 TDPQGGVF

-347 SEIYNTKL
+347 SEIYNTKI

-361 PMYRPGDTVQV
+361 PMYRPGDPVHV
-372 KFIGRTFENA
+372 KFIGRTFQNA
-382 TQSSAPAAADIRL
+382 TQSTAPAQADIRL
-395 DVLDPNGAPIATRSV
+395 DVLDPNGAPVATSKV
-410 HFASDT
+410 HFAADT
-416 GADTAFTLPAGATAG
+416 GADRSFTLPADATAG

-439 RGDVYGSAFRVAEY
+439 NGDVYGSAFRVAEY
-453 VKPHFDVNLAMDK
+453 VKPHFDVNLSMDK
-466 ADYATGEPLKGKIQ
+466 ADYATGEALKGKIQ
-480 LRYPDGKPVRDSR
+480 LRYPDGKPVRDSKV
-493 ISVTL
+493 SVTL

-511 YAGLFPVKLEQQELT
+511 YAGLFPVKLDQQELK
-526 TDSNGNAS
+526 TDSDGNAALS
-534 LTLPAAQEPSRYA
+534 LPAAKEPSRYA

-557 YKVRVTRELLIA
+557 YKVRVTREVLIA

-576 LSSAKSF
+576 LTTAKSF

-588 AVGFELQPLGALD
+588 AVSFDLQALGALD
-601 PAAHAPSKWQ
+601 PASHAPSKWE
-611 WTRLESQS
+611 WTRLESQT

-624 LKSAGGKLSFPVQFD
+624 LKGTATGGKLSFPVQFD

-645 LSVKDDQGNLLA
+645 LSVKDDSGNLLA
-657 ATSHW
+657 AASHW

-672 GSVEIVFDRASYR
+672 GSVEIVFDRDKYK
-685 IGDTAEALITFPL
+685 IGDTAEALITFPM
-698 PVDDALLTLERDS
+698 PVDDALLTLERDK
-711 VERRALLSA
+711 VEHRALLTA

-739 KVGAEF
+739 KVGDDF
-745 APNMTFSVLYV
+745 APNMMFSVLYV
-756 HDGEAV
+756 HAGEYV

-771 QPRIEL
+771 QPQIEL

-783 PVYAPGDT
+783 PVYGPGDT
-791 VTLNFDSTLGGKP
+791 VTLNFDSTLNGKP

-819 LLQPEIAPDI
+819 VLQPEIAPNI

-849 ITYDLARAPL
+849 ITYDLARSPL

-876 KVLERPRRDEQDTAA
+876 KVLERPRRDDQDTAA
-891 WAANLRTDANGHATL
+891 WEGNLKTDANGHATM
-906 SFKMPDSL
+906 SFRMPDSL

-945 KWSGPAH
+945 KWSGPSH
-952 FRADD
+952 FRAND

-963 IAFNQTDADLDAQWI
+963 IAFNQTHADMDAQWL
-978 VNGGGLALNQKV
+978 VNGGGLSLNQKV
-990 TLKRGANYLRLPSGA
+990 TLRRGANYLRLPTGA
-1005 LKAGAIDAALR
+1005 LKDGVIDATLR
-1016 AGGKDIDR
+1016 SAGKDVDR
-1024 LQTAIRLDPNGWLDL
+1024 LQTTIHLDASGWLDL
-1039 RQTTVALDGT
+1039 HQNTVALDGSN
-1049 GKLALPA
+1049 KPLDLPQ
-1056 DAQDVGVRFI
+1056 DAQDVSVRFV
-1066 GNAASQF
+1066 GSAASQF
-1073 MRVADDLIDYPFG
+1073 MRVADDLINYPYG

-1101 HDALGRGDTA
+1101 HDAIGHGDNA
-1111 GISASTSTTE
+1111 NPAQ
-1121 GLDAQLRNQ
+1121 GLDTLLRNQ
-1130 RQRLAL
+1130 RQRLAM
-1136 LAGANGTFGWW
+1136 LAGVGGTFGWW

-1175 LPPDNWQHA
+1175 LPAENWQHA
-1184 LDVYRD
+1184 MDVYRD
-1190 AGAKEPLLHRALT
+1190 AGAKEPLLHRALA
-1203 LWLLQQMGLPVATPV
+1203 LWFMQQMGLPVATPV
-1218 VGVAE
+1218 SGVAA
-1223 DLLSDAVAVGSAA
+1223 DLMSDAA
-1236 GGGKDAGGRRFA
+1236 
-1248 AGIGNDA
+1248 A
-1255 SGGSSVAGTGK
+1255 SGQPVASNNT
-1266 EAGSTT
+1266 AM
-1272 PATGASRQTAGPA
+1272 AS
-1285 ATIGAAA
+1285 
-1292 AAAPRGT
+1292 
-1299 ASHGVDSIVFAQP
+1299 ASDSIVFAQA

-1321 TLLVASLAR
+1321 TLLVASMAR
-1330 GSNATLPAGFDAAVS
+1330 GTSAQVPDGFDAAAS
-1345 AARVA
+1345 AARTA
-1350 LADDPAPLVQS
+1350 LTNDPAPLVQS
-1361 LLFMTGSGSG
+1361 LLAMSGG
-1371 ASDAGAA
+1371 DGGTAVDAS
-1378 PIDPAALLAK
+1378 ALLAK
-1388 SSADYPTIDRALTL
+1388 SSADYPTLDRALTL

-1407 ALGGDVAVNAAA
+1407 TLGGDVAAAS
-1419 LPALQGA
+1419 LPSLQGA
-1426 GWTRATTSTGAPLYR
+1426 GWTRSDTPTGAPL
-1441 WNGAALPATLDIGAP
+1441 WKWTAAAGLPATLDAGAA
-1456 RSDVGA
+1456 RTDVGA
-1462 LVSYRSHTGEDSR
+1462 LLSFRSHTSEDSR

-1480 TRRLYRLEPLALA
+1480 ERRFYKLEPLEVKA
-1493 TDPKKADAAASQ
+1493 DPKKPAAAESQ
-1505 PGRANFSARLVK
+1505 LGRASFTARRVK
-1517 PGDALDSNAL
+1517 PGDSIDSNAL

-1563 VAIDGL
+1563 VSIDGL
-1569 PGAKDGS
+1569 PGDKDGS
-1576 GPQPFQ
+1576 GPQPFA

-1608 QLVRFSLPGTFALPP
+1608 QLVRFALPGTFALPP

-1634 KAFEGGRSDRTSAW
+1634 KAFEGGKSDRVTTL
-1648 RVQ
+1648 RIE

>member
-1 MIRNLFAALLV
+1 MTRMNSVISSSGWLGRARRRTAFTCVALLAV
-12 ALTLALALVHA
+12 LTLATTPPSAY
-23 PAARA
+23 A
-28 DDSSSS
+28 DDDASSSS
-34 DNAADTSIAANPT
+34 TADASIAANPT
-47 LQAPPPSNYSAQK
+47 LQTAPSSNFDWQK
-60 VDGQP
+60 IDGQP

-90 FKDALQPYGGA
+90 FKDVLQGYGGA

-106 RVAKP
+106 RVPKP

-137 TLAYLWDRW
+137 TLAYLRDRW
-146 FSEARRAWQRVLSFA
+146 YTEARRAWQRVLSFA
-161 TRSKVTEAAPQ
+161 TRSKATEAAPQ
-172 FRLGEQTGK
+172 FKLGNQTGA
-181 PTQFEPRSAFAP
+181 PTHFEQNSQFAP

-213 APPNGVKLEG
+213 EPPKGVNLEG

-228 IDPSSG
+228 IEASSG
-234 NVMIPLG
+234 NVMIPVG

-270 TVKAAAGG
+270 VVKAASSG
-278 MLVWTARRDNGKPV
+278 MLVWTTRRDNGKPV
-292 ANANINW
+292 PNTDVSW
-299 TDGVGVLQSGAT
+299 TDGVGILQSGTTAS
-311 GADGALLLQ
+311 DGALVLQ

-347 SEIYNTKL
+347 SEIYNTKI

-361 PMYRPGDTVQV
+361 PMYRPGDPVHV
-372 KFIGRTFENA
+372 KFIGRTFQNA
-382 TQSSAPAAADIRL
+382 TQSSAPAEADIRL
-395 DVLDPNGAPIATRSV
+395 DVLDPNGAPVATSKV

-416 GADTAFTLPAGATAG
+416 GADTAFTLPADATAG

-439 RGDVYGSAFRVAEY
+439 NGDVYGSAFRVADY
-453 VKPHFDVNLAMDK
+453 VKPHFDVDLSMDK

-480 LRYPDGKPVRDSR
+480 LRYPDGKPVRDSK

-511 YAGLFPVKLEQQELT
+511 YAGLFPVKLDQQELK
-526 TDSNGNAS
+526 TDSDGNAS
-534 LTLPAAQEPSRYA
+534 LTLPAATEPSRYA

-557 YKVRVTRELLIA
+557 YKVRVTREVLIA

-576 LSSAKSF
+576 LTTAKSF
-583 SQPKE
+583 SQPRE
-588 AVGFELQPLGALD
+588 AVNFDLQALGAVD
-601 PAAHAPSKWQ
+601 ASSHPPSKWE
-611 WTRLESQS
+611 WTRLESQT

-624 LKSAGGKLSFPVQFD
+624 IPGATKSPGKLSFPVTFD
-639 EPGSYM
+639 APGSYM
-645 LSVKDDQGNLLA
+645 LSVKDASGNLLA
-657 ATSHW
+657 AASHW

-672 GSVEIVFDRASYR
+672 GSVEIVFDRDKYH
-685 IGDTAEALITFPL
+685 IGDTAEALITFPM
-698 PVDDALLTLERDS
+698 PVDDALLTLERDN

-720 GGDWLQLQRVAP
+720 GGDWLQLQKVAP

-739 KVGAEF
+739 KVDADF

-756 HDGEAV
+756 HAGEYV

-771 QPRIEL
+771 QPQIEL

-783 PVYAPGDT
+783 PVYGPGDT
-791 VTLNFDSTLGGKP
+791 VTLSFDSTLNGKP

-819 LLQPEIAPDI
+819 VLQPEIAPNI

-849 ITYDLARAPL
+849 ITYDLARSPL

-876 KVLERPRRDEQDTAA
+876 KVLERPRRDDQDTAA
-891 WAANLRTDANGHATL
+891 WEGNLKTDASGHATMT
-906 SFKMPDSL
+906 FKMPDSL

-945 KWSGPAH
+945 KWSGPSH
-952 FRADD
+952 FRTDD

-963 IAFNQTDADLDAQWI
+963 IAFNQTDADLDAQWL
-978 VNGGGLALNQKV
+978 VDGGGLSLNQKV
-990 TLKRGANYLRLPSGA
+990 TLRRGANYLRLPTGA
-1005 LKAGAIDAALR
+1005 LKAGVINATLR
-1016 AGGKDIDR
+1016 SGGKDVDR
-1024 LQTAIRLDPNGWLDL
+1024 LQTTIHLDANGWLDL
-1039 RQTTVALDGT
+1039 HQNTVALDGSNAP
-1049 GKLALPA
+1049 LNLPQ
-1056 DAQDVGVRFI
+1056 DAQDVSVRFI

-1073 MRVADDLIDYPFG
+1073 MRVADDLIDYPYG

-1101 HDALGRGDTA
+1101 HDAIGHGDNA
-1111 GISASTSTTE
+1111 GSAQ
-1121 GLDAQLRNQ
+1121 GLEALLRNQ
-1130 RQRLAL
+1130 RQRLAM
-1136 LAGANGTFGWW
+1136 LAGVGGTFGWW

-1167 ASRSLGIS
+1167 ASRSLGIT
-1175 LPPDNWQHA
+1175 LPADNWQHA
-1184 LDVYRD
+1184 MDVYRD
-1190 AGAKEPLLHRALT
+1190 AGAKEPLLQRALA
-1203 LWLLQQMGLPVATPV
+1203 LWFMQQMGLPVATPV
-1218 VGVAE
+1218 SGVAS
-1223 DLLSDAVAVGSAA
+1223 DLISDAAVTAA
-1236 GGGKDAGGRRFA
+1236 K
-1248 AGIGNDA
+1248 
-1255 SGGSSVAGTGK
+1255 
-1266 EAGSTT
+1266 T
-1272 PATGASRQTAGPA
+1272 PAHNGTYGAS
-1285 ATIGAAA
+1285 
-1292 AAAPRGT
+1292 
-1299 ASHGVDSIVFAQP
+1299 DSIVFAQA
-1312 DSPRGKQMA
+1312 DSSRGKQMA
-1321 TLLVASLAR
+1321 TLLIANMAR
-1330 GSNATLPAGFDAAVS
+1330 STNAQLPDGFEAAAS

-1350 LADDPAPLVQS
+1350 LSGDNAPLVQS
-1361 LLFMTGSGSG
+1361 LLFMSGDG
-1371 ASDAGAA
+1371 GGVAIDAS
-1378 PIDPAALLAK
+1378 ALLAK
-1388 SSADYPTIDRALTL
+1388 SSADTPTLDRALTL

-1407 ALGGDVAVNAAA
+1407 ALGGEVAAA
-1419 LPALQGA
+1419 SLPSLQGA
-1426 GWTRATTSTGAPLYR
+1426 GWTRAATATGTPLYKWTGAAVPT
-1441 WNGAALPATLDIGAP
+1441 TLDA
-1456 RSDVGA
+1456 DVARTDVNA
-1462 LVSYRSHTGEDSR
+1462 LVSFRSHTSENSR

-1480 TRRLYRLEPLALA
+1480 ERRFYKLEPLDALA
-1493 TDPKKADAAASQ
+1493 ADPKKAAPAGSQ
-1505 PGRANFSARLVK
+1505 LGRASFTARLVK
-1517 PGDALDSNAL
+1517 PGDAIDSNAL
-1527 YVDEVTLTPRSG
+1527 YVDEVTLTPRAG

-1563 VAIDGL
+1563 VSIDGL
-1569 PGAKDGS
+1569 PGLKEGGS

-1587 EMGELAYHQPVPLLD
+1587 EMGELSYHQPVPLLD

-1608 QLVRFSLPGTFALPP
+1608 QLVRFALPGTFGLPP

-1634 KAFEGGRSDRTSAW
+1634 KAFEGGRSDRVTTM
-1648 RVQ
+1648 RIQ

>member
-1 MIRNLFAALLV
+1 MTRMNSVISSSGWLGRARRRTAFTCVALLAV
-12 ALTLALALVHA
+12 LTLATTPPSAY
-23 PAARA
+23 A
-28 DDSSSS
+28 DDDASSSS
-34 DNAADTSIAANPT
+34 TADASIAANPT
-47 LQAPPPSNYSAQK
+47 LQTAPSSNFDWQK
-60 VDGQP
+60 IDGQP

-90 FKDALQPYGGA
+90 FKDVLQGYGGA

-106 RVAKP
+106 RVPKP

-146 FSEARRAWQRVLSFA
+146 YTEARRAWQRVLSFA
-161 TRSKVTEAAPQ
+161 TRSKATEAAPQ
-172 FRLGEQTGK
+172 FKLGNQTGA
-181 PTQFEPRSAFAP
+181 PTHFEQNSQFAP

-213 APPNGVKLEG
+213 EPPKGVNLEG

-228 IDPSSG
+228 IEASSG
-234 NVMIPLG
+234 NVMIPVG

-270 TVKAAAGG
+270 VVKAASSG
-278 MLVWTARRDNGKPV
+278 MLVWTTRRDNGKPV
-292 ANANINW
+292 PNTDVSW
-299 TDGVGVLQSGAT
+299 TDGVGILQSGTTAS
-311 GADGALLLQ
+311 DGALVLQ

-347 SEIYNTKL
+347 SEIYNTKI

-361 PMYRPGDTVQV
+361 PMYRPGDPVHV
-372 KFIGRTFENA
+372 KFIGRTFQNA
-382 TQSSAPAAADIRL
+382 TQSSAPAEADIKL
-395 DVLDPNGAPIATRSV
+395 DVLDPNGAPVATSKV

-416 GADTAFTLPAGATAG
+416 GADTAFTLPADATAG

-439 RGDVYGSAFRVAEY
+439 NGDVYGSAFRVADY
-453 VKPHFDVNLAMDK
+453 VKPHFDVDLSMDK

-480 LRYPDGKPVRDSR
+480 LRYPDGKPVRDSK

-511 YAGLFPVKLEQQELT
+511 YAGLFPVKLDQQELK
-526 TDSNGNAS
+526 TDSDGNAS
-534 LTLPAAQEPSRYA
+534 LTLPAATEPSRYA

-557 YKVRVTRELLIA
+557 YKVRVTREVLIA

-576 LSSAKSF
+576 LTTAKSF

-588 AVGFELQPLGALD
+588 AVSFDLQALGAVD
-601 PAAHAPSKWQ
+601 ASSHPPSKWE
-611 WTRLESQS
+611 WTRLESQT

-624 LKSAGGKLSFPVQFD
+624 ISGAAKSPGKLSFPVTFD
-639 EPGSYM
+639 APGSYM
-645 LSVKDDQGNLLA
+645 LSVKDASGNLLA
-657 ATSHW
+657 AASHW

-672 GSVEIVFDRASYR
+672 GSVEIVFDRDKYH
-685 IGDTAEALITFPL
+685 IGDTAEALITFPM
-698 PVDDALLTLERDS
+698 PVDDALLTLERDN

-720 GGDWLQLQRVAP
+720 GGDWLQLQKVAP

-739 KVGAEF
+739 KVDADF

-756 HDGEAV
+756 HAGEYV

-771 QPRIEL
+771 QPQIEL

-783 PVYAPGDT
+783 PVYGPGDT
-791 VTLNFDSTLGGKP
+791 VTLSFDSTLNGKP

-819 LLQPEIAPDI
+819 VLQPEIAPNI

-849 ITYDLARAPL
+849 ITYDLARSPL

-876 KVLERPRRDEQDTAA
+876 KVLERPRRDDQDTAA
-891 WAANLRTDANGHATL
+891 WEGNLKTDASGHATMT
-906 SFKMPDSL
+906 FKMPDSL

-945 KWSGPAH
+945 KWSGPSH
-952 FRADD
+952 FRTDD

-963 IAFNQTDADLDAQWI
+963 IAFNQTDADLDAQWL
-978 VNGGGLALNQKV
+978 VDGGGLSLNQKV
-990 TLKRGANYLRLPSGA
+990 TLRRGANYLRLPTGA
-1005 LKAGAIDAALR
+1005 LKAGVINATLR
-1016 AGGKDIDR
+1016 SGGKDVDR
-1024 LQTAIRLDPNGWLDL
+1024 LQTTIHLDASGWLDL
-1039 RQTTVALDGT
+1039 HQNTVALDGSNAP
-1049 GKLALPA
+1049 LNLPQ
-1056 DAQDVGVRFI
+1056 DAQDVSVRFI

-1073 MRVADDLIDYPFG
+1073 MRVADDLIDYPYG

-1101 HDALGRGDTA
+1101 HDAIGHGDNA
-1111 GISASTSTTE
+1111 GSAQ
-1121 GLDAQLRNQ
+1121 GLEALLRNQ
-1130 RQRLAL
+1130 RQRLAM
-1136 LAGANGTFGWW
+1136 LAGVGGTFGWW

-1167 ASRSLGIS
+1167 ASRSLGIT
-1175 LPPDNWQHA
+1175 LPADNWQHA
-1184 LDVYRD
+1184 MDVYRD
-1190 AGAKEPLLHRALT
+1190 AGAKEPLLQRALA
-1203 LWLLQQMGLPVATPV
+1203 LWFMQQMGLPVATPV
-1218 VGVAE
+1218 SGVAS
-1223 DLLSDAVAVGSAA
+1223 DLISDAAA
-1236 GGGKDAGGRRFA
+1236 TA
-1248 AGIGNDA
+1248 A
-1255 SGGSSVAGTGK
+1255 K
-1266 EAGSTT
+1266 T
-1272 PATGASRQTAGPA
+1272 PAHNGTYGAS
-1285 ATIGAAA
+1285 
-1292 AAAPRGT
+1292 
-1299 ASHGVDSIVFAQP
+1299 DSIVFAQA
-1312 DSPRGKQMA
+1312 DSSRGKQMA
-1321 TLLVASLAR
+1321 TLLIANMAR
-1330 GSNATLPAGFDAAVS
+1330 STNAQLPDGFDAAAS

-1350 LADDPAPLVQS
+1350 LSGDNAPLVQS
-1361 LLFMTGSGSG
+1361 LLFMSGDG
-1371 ASDAGAA
+1371 GGVAIDAS
-1378 PIDPAALLAK
+1378 ALLAK
-1388 SSADYPTIDRALTL
+1388 SSADTPTLDRALTL

-1407 ALGGDVAVNAAA
+1407 ALGGEVAAA
-1419 LPALQGA
+1419 SLPSLQGA
-1426 GWTRATTSTGAPLYR
+1426 GWTRAATATGTPLYKWTGAAVPT
-1441 WNGAALPATLDIGAP
+1441 TLDA
-1456 RSDVGA
+1456 DVARTDVNA
-1462 LVSYRSHTGEDSR
+1462 LVSFRSHTSENSR

-1480 TRRLYRLEPLALA
+1480 ERRFYKLEPLDALA
-1493 TDPKKADAAASQ
+1493 ADPKKAAPAGSQ
-1505 PGRANFSARLVK
+1505 LGRASFTARLVK
-1517 PGDALDSNAL
+1517 PGDAIDSNAL
-1527 YVDEVTLTPRSG
+1527 YVDEVTLTPRAG

-1563 VAIDGL
+1563 VSIDGL
-1569 PGAKDGS
+1569 PGLKEGGS

-1587 EMGELAYHQPVPLLD
+1587 EMGELSYHQPVPLLD

-1608 QLVRFSLPGTFALPP
+1608 QLVRFALPGTFGLPP

-1634 KAFEGGRSDRTSAW
+1634 KAFEGGRSDRVTTM
-1648 RVQ
+1648 RIQ

>member
-1 MIRNLFAALLV
+1 MTRMISVVATRDWLGKARLRAAFTVTALL
-12 ALTLALALVHA
+12 AALALASVSG
-23 PAARA
+23 AAL
-28 DDSSSS
+28 
-34 DNAADTSIAANPT
+34 AADEASAAAAADANIAANPT
-47 LQAPPPSNYSAQK
+47 LNPAPPSNYSSQK
-60 VDGQP
+60 LDGQP

-122 RLNVAPNYQGEGLAN
+122 RPNVAPNYQGEGLAN

-146 FSEARRAWQRVLSFA
+146 YTEARRAWQRVLSFA
-161 TRSKVTEAAPQ
+161 TRSKATQAAPQ
-172 FRLGEQTGK
+172 FKLGEQTGK
-181 PTQFEPRSAFAP
+181 QTQFEQNSQFAP

-213 APPNGVKLEG
+213 EPPKGVNLAG

-228 IDPSSG
+228 IEASAG
-234 NVMIPLG
+234 NVMIPVG

-270 TVKAAAGG
+270 VVKAAASG
-278 MLVWTARRDNGKPV
+278 MLVWTTRRDSGKPV
-292 ANANINW
+292 ANTEINW

-311 GADGALLLQ
+311 GNDGALVLQ

-347 SEIYNTKL
+347 SEIYNTKI

-361 PMYRPGDTVQV
+361 PMYRPGDAVHV
-372 KFIGRTFENA
+372 KFIGRTFQNA
-382 TQSSAPAAADIRL
+382 TQSSAPAEADIKL
-395 DVLDPNGAPIATRSV
+395 EVLDPNGSPVATTKM

-416 GADTAFTLPAGATAG
+416 GADTSFTLPADATAG

-439 RGDVYGSAFRVAEY
+439 NGDVYGSAFRVAEY
-453 VKPHFDVNLAMDK
+453 VKPHFDVNLSMDK
-466 ADYATGEPLKGKIQ
+466 ADYATGEPLKGTIQ
-480 LRYPDGKPVRDSR
+480 LRYPDGKPVRDSK

-511 YAGLFPVKLEQQELT
+511 YAGLFPVKLEQQELK
-526 TDSNGNAS
+526 TDSDGNAS
-534 LTLPAAQEPSRYA
+534 LTLPAATEPSRYA

-557 YKVRVTRELLIA
+557 YKVRVTREVLIA

-576 LSSAKSF
+576 LSTARSF

-588 AVGFELQPLGALD
+588 TVNFDLQPLAALD
-601 PAAHAPSKWQ
+601 PSARAPAKWE
-611 WTRLESQS
+611 WTRLESQTHAEAS
-619 HGEGA
+619 FKSVPGA
-624 LKSAGGKLSFPVQFD
+624 SKGAGGKLSFPVQFD

-645 LSVKDDQGNLLA
+645 LSVKDDAGNLLA
-657 ATSHW
+657 AVSHW
-662 VAGDGLKAIP
+662 VSGDGLKAVP
-672 GSVEIVFDRASYR
+672 GSVEIVFDRDKYR
-685 IGDTAEALITFPL
+685 IGETAEALITFPL
-698 PVDDALLTLERDS
+698 PVDDALLTLERDN

-720 GGDWLQLQRVAP
+720 GGDWLQLQRVTP

-739 KVGAEF
+739 KVGEDF

-756 HDGEAV
+756 HAGEYA

-771 QPRIEL
+771 QPQIEL

-783 PVYAPGDT
+783 PVYGPGDT
-791 VTLNFDSTLGGKP
+791 VTLSLYSTLNGKP

-819 LLQPEIAPDI
+819 VLQPEIAPNI

-849 ITYDLARAPL
+849 IAYDLARSPL

-876 KVLERPRRDEQDTAA
+876 KVLERPRRDDQDTAA
-891 WAANLRTDANGHATL
+891 WEGNLKTDANGHATMT
-906 SFKMPDSL
+906 FRMPDSL

-945 KWSGPAH
+945 KWSGPSH
-952 FRADD
+952 FRAND

-963 IAFNQTDADLDAQWI
+963 IAFNQTDADMDAQW
-978 VNGGGLALNQKV
+978 VVEGGGLSLNQKV
-990 TLKRGANYLRLPSGA
+990 TLRRGANYLRLPSGA
-1005 LKAGAIDAALR
+1005 LKAGVINASLR
-1016 AGGKDIDR
+1016 KGDKEVDR
-1024 LQTAIRLDPNGWLDL
+1024 LQTTIRLDASGWLDL
-1039 RQTTVALDGT
+1039 HQNTIALDGS
-1049 GKLALPA
+1049 GKPLNLPQ
-1056 DAQDVGVRFI
+1056 DAQDVSVRFA
-1066 GNAASQF
+1066 GSAASQF
-1073 MRVADDLIDYPFG
+1073 LRVADDLIDYPYG

-1101 HDALGRGDTA
+1101 HDAIGRGDNSSSTQ
-1111 GISASTSTTE
+1111 GIEA
-1121 GLDAQLRNQ
+1121 LLRNQ
-1130 RQRLAL
+1130 RQRLAM
-1136 LAGANGTFGWW
+1136 LAGVGGTFGWW

-1175 LPPDNWQHA
+1175 LPAANWQHA
-1184 LDVYRD
+1184 MEVYRD
-1190 AGAKEPLLHRALT
+1190 AGPKEPLVHRALA
-1203 LWLLQQMGLPVATPV
+1203 LWFMQQMGLPVATPV
-1218 VGVAE
+1218 SGVAA
-1223 DLLSDAVAVGSAA
+1223 DLASDAAASANAPARNA
-1236 GGGKDAGGRRFA
+1236 GNPTYA
-1248 AGIGNDA
+1248 A
-1255 SGGSSVAGTGK
+1255 S
-1266 EAGSTT
+1266 
-1272 PATGASRQTAGPA
+1272 
-1285 ATIGAAA
+1285 
-1292 AAAPRGT
+1292 
-1299 ASHGVDSIVFAQP
+1299 DSIVFAQA

-1321 TLLVASLAR
+1321 TLLVANMAR
-1330 GSNATLPAGFDAAVS
+1330 ATGAQVPDGFDAAAG
-1345 AARVA
+1345 AARAA
-1350 LADDPAPLVQS
+1350 LANDPAPLVQS
-1361 LLFMTGSGSG
+1361 LLAMSGDG
-1371 ASDAGAA
+1371 AGV
-1378 PIDPAALLAK
+1378 DPSALLAK
-1388 SSADYPTIDRALTL
+1388 SSADYPTLDRALTL

-1407 ALGGDVAVNAAA
+1407 TLGGDAAAGSAAA
-1419 LPALQGA
+1419 LPSLQGA
-1426 GWTRATTSTGAPLYR
+1426 GWTRAATPTGTPSWKWTGA
-1441 WNGAALPATLDIGAP
+1441 GLPATLDAGAARP
-1456 RSDVGA
+1456 DVNAIVSFRSRA
-1462 LVSYRSHTGEDSR
+1462 SEESR

-1480 TRRLYRLEPLALA
+1480 ARRFYKLEPLEVKAH
-1493 TDPKKADAAASQ
+1493 PKKQGAAESTL
-1505 PGRANFSARLVK
+1505 GRSAFTARLVK
-1517 PGDALDSNAL
+1517 AGDAIDSNAL
-1527 YVDEVTLTPRSG
+1527 YVDEVALTPRSG

-1551 PPGGDVEATSWG
+1551 PPGGSVEATSWG
-1563 VAIDGL
+1563 VSVEGL
-1569 PGAKDGS
+1569 PGDKEGES
-1576 GPQPFQ
+1576 GPQPFA

-1587 EMGELAYHQPVPLLD
+1587 EMGELSYHQPVPLLD
-1602 RPVTLR
+1602 RPVVLR
-1608 QLVRFSLPGTFALPP
+1608 QLVRFALPGTFALPP
-1623 ARYFRMYQPDA
+1623 TRYFRMYQPDA
-1634 KAFEGGRSDRTSAW
+1634 KAFEGGKSDRVTTL
-1648 RVQ
+1648 RIQ

>member
-1 MIRNLFAALLV
+1 MNSVTSSNGWFGHARRRAAFTFAALLAV
-12 ALTLALALVHA
+12 LTLAMSPPFAY
-23 PAARA
+23 A
-28 DDSSSS
+28 DDGASSS
-34 DNAADTSIAANPT
+34 AADANIATNPT
-47 LQAPPPSNYSAQK
+47 LQAAPSSNFDSQK

-90 FKDALQPYGGA
+90 FKDALQAYGGA

-106 RVAKP
+106 RVPKP

-122 RLNVAPNYQGEGLAN
+122 RLNVTPNYQGEGLAN

-146 FSEARRAWQRVLSFA
+146 YTEARRAWQRVLSFA
-161 TRSKVTEAAPQ
+161 TRSKATEAAPQ
-172 FRLGEQTGK
+172 FKLGDQTGA
-181 PTQFEPRSAFAP
+181 PTHFEQNSQFAP
-193 LKGYDVVARF
+193 LKGYDVAARF

-213 APPNGVKLEG
+213 EPPKGVDLAG

-228 IDPSSG
+228 IEASSG
-234 NVMIPLG
+234 NVMIPVG
-241 KLPPGLYIVEAVIG
+241 KLAPGLYIVEAVIG

-270 TVKAAAGG
+270 VVKAASSG
-278 MLVWTARRDNGKPV
+278 MLVWTTRRDNGKPV
-292 ANANINW
+292 ANTDVSW
-299 TDGVGVLQSGAT
+299 TDGVGVLQSGTT
-311 GADGALLLQ
+311 GNDGALVLQ

-347 SEIYNTKL
+347 SEIYNTKI
-355 YAVTDR
+355 YAMTDR
-361 PMYRPGDTVQV
+361 PMYRPGDPVHV
-372 KFIGRTFENA
+372 KFIGRTFQSA
-382 TQSSAPAAADIRL
+382 TQSSAPAEADIKL
-395 DVLDPNGAPIATRSV
+395 DVLDPNGAPVATSKV

-416 GADTAFTLPAGATAG
+416 GADTAFTLPVDATAG

-439 RGDVYGSAFRVAEY
+439 NGDVYGSAFRVAEY
-453 VKPHFDVNLAMDK
+453 VKPHFDVNLSMDK
-466 ADYATGEPLKGKIQ
+466 ADYATGELLKGKIQ
-480 LRYPDGKPVRDSR
+480 LRYPDGKPVRDSK

-511 YAGLFPVKLEQQELT
+511 YAGLFPVKLEQQELK
-526 TDSNGNAS
+526 TDSDGNAS
-534 LTLPAAQEPSRYA
+534 LTLPAATEPSRYA

-557 YKVRVTRELLIA
+557 YKVRVTREVLIA

-576 LSSAKSF
+576 LTTAKSF

-588 AVGFELQPLGALD
+588 TVTFDLQALGAVD
-601 PAAHAPSKWQ
+601 AASHPPSKWE
-611 WTRLESQS
+611 WTRLESQT

-624 LKSAGGKLSFPVQFD
+624 LANASNATNASKGAGKLSFPVTFD
-639 EPGSYM
+639 APGSYM
-645 LSVKDDQGNLLA
+645 LSVKDDNGNLLA
-657 ATSHW
+657 AASHW

-672 GSVEIVFDRASYR
+672 GSVEIVFDRDRYR
-685 IGDTAEALITFPL
+685 IGDTAEALITFPM
-698 PVDDALLTLERDS
+698 PVDDALLTLERDN

-720 GGDWLQLQRVAP
+720 GGDWLQLQKVAP

-739 KVGAEF
+739 KVGADF
-745 APNMTFSVLYV
+745 APNMTLSVLYV
-756 HDGEAV
+756 HAGEYV

-771 QPRIEL
+771 QPQIEL

-783 PVYAPGDT
+783 PVYGPGDT
-791 VTLNFDSTLGGKP
+791 VTLNFDSTLNGRP

-819 LLQPEIAPDI
+819 VLQPEIAPNI

-849 ITYDLARAPL
+849 ITYDLARSPL

-876 KVLERPRRDEQDTAA
+876 KVLERPRRDDQDTAA
-891 WAANLRTDANGHATL
+891 WEGNLKTDANGHATMT
-906 SFKMPDSL
+906 FRMPDSL

-945 KWSGPAH
+945 KWSGPSH
-952 FRADD
+952 FRTDD

-963 IAFNQTDADLDAQWI
+963 IAFNQTDAEMDAQW
-978 VNGGGLALNQKV
+978 VVDGGGLSLNQKV
-990 TLKRGANYLRLPSGA
+990 TLKRGANYLRLPTGA
-1005 LKAGAIDAALR
+1005 LKAGVINATLR
-1016 AGGKDIDR
+1016 SGGKDVDR
-1024 LQTAIRLDPNGWLDL
+1024 LQTTIRLDAGGWLDL
-1039 RQTTVALDGT
+1039 HQNTVALDGSNAP
-1049 GKLALPA
+1049 LNLPQ
-1056 DAQDVGVRFI
+1056 DAQDVSVRFI

-1073 MRVADDLIDYPFG
+1073 MRVADDLIDYPYG

-1101 HDALGRGDTA
+1101 HDAIGHGDNP
-1111 GISASTSTTE
+1111 SSTQ
-1121 GLDAQLRNQ
+1121 GLEALLRNQ
-1130 RQRLAL
+1130 RQRLAM
-1136 LAGANGTFGWW
+1136 LAGVGGTFGWW

-1167 ASRSLGIS
+1167 ASRSLGIT
-1175 LPPDNWQHA
+1175 LPADNWQHA
-1184 LDVYRD
+1184 MDVYRD
-1190 AGAKEPLLHRALT
+1190 AGAKEPLLHRALA
-1203 LWLLQQMGLPVATPV
+1203 LWLMQQMGLPVATPV
-1218 VGVAE
+1218 SGVAS
-1223 DLLSDAVAVGSAA
+1223 DLMSDAAATAASAA
-1236 GGGKDAGGRRFA
+1236 TKAPAR
-1248 AGIGNDA
+1248 N
-1255 SGGSSVAGTGK
+1255 GTY
-1266 EAGSTT
+1266 
-1272 PATGASRQTAGPA
+1272 GAS
-1285 ATIGAAA
+1285 
-1292 AAAPRGT
+1292 
-1299 ASHGVDSIVFAQP
+1299 DSIVFAQA

-1321 TLLVASLAR
+1321 TLLIANMAR
-1330 GSNATLPAGFDAAVS
+1330 SANAQLPDGFDTAAS

-1350 LADDPAPLVQS
+1350 LTGDNAPLVQS
-1361 LLFMTGSGSG
+1361 LLFMSGDNG
-1371 ASDAGAA
+1371 GGAA
-1378 PIDPAALLAK
+1378 IDASALLAK
-1388 SSADYPTIDRALTL
+1388 SSADYPTLDRALTL

-1407 ALGGDVAVNAAA
+1407 ALGGDVAAAS
-1419 LPALQGA
+1419 LPSLQGA
-1426 GWTRATTSTGAPLYR
+1426 GWTRASTATGTLLYK
-1441 WNGAALPATLDIGAP
+1441 WTGAALPATLDAGAA
-1456 RSDVGA
+1456 RTDVNA
-1462 LVSYRSHTGEDSR
+1462 LVSFRSHTSEDSR

-1480 TRRLYRLEPLALA
+1480 ERRFYKLEPLDAPA
-1493 TDPKKADAAASQ
+1493 ADPKKDAPAASQ
-1505 PGRANFSARLVK
+1505 LGRASFTARLVK
-1517 PGDALDSNAL
+1517 TGDAIDSNAL

-1563 VAIDGL
+1563 VSIDGL
-1569 PGAKDGS
+1569 PGVKEGGS

-1587 EMGELAYHQPVPLLD
+1587 EMGELSYHQPVPLLD

-1608 QLVRFSLPGTFALPP
+1608 QLVRFALPGTFTLPP

-1634 KAFEGGRSDRTSAW
+1634 KAFEGGKSDRMSTL
-1648 RVQ
+1648 RIQ

>member
-1 MIRNLFAALLV
+1 MMRRIERGVNSVGIFIGFCKALRLYGALHDTLRRATCMLAALFAALMLAV
-12 ALTLALALVHA
+12 AFTS
-23 PAARA
+23 PARA
-28 DDSSSS
+28 DDAPAS
-34 DNAADTSIAANPT
+34 DNPADSNIAANPT
-47 LQAPPPSNYSAQK
+47 LQSAPPSNYSAQK

-111 LEFLKAQKNLH
+111 LDFLKAQKNLH
-122 RLNVAPNYQGEGLAN
+122 RLDIAPNYQGEGLAN

-146 FSEARRAWQRVLSFA
+146 FTEARRAWQRVLSFA
-161 TRSKVTEAAPQ
+161 TRSKATEAAPQ
-172 FRLGEQTGK
+172 FKLGEQTGK
-181 PTQFEPRSAFAP
+181 QTQFEPRSSFAP

-213 APPNGVKLEG
+213 EPPKGVNLAG

-228 IDPSSG
+228 IEASSG

-270 TVKAAAGG
+270 VVKAASGG

-292 ANANINW
+292 TNTDVSW
-299 TDGVGVLQSGAT
+299 TDGVGVLQSGTT
-311 GADGALLLQ
+311 GGDGALLLQ

-347 SEIYNTKL
+347 SEIYNTKI

-361 PMYRPGDTVQV
+361 PMYRPGETVHV
-372 KFIGRTFENA
+372 KFIGRTFQNA
-382 TQSSAPAAADIRL
+382 TQSSAPAAADIKL
-395 DVLDPNGAPIATRSV
+395 DVLDPNGAPVANSTV

-416 GADTAFTLPAGATAG
+416 GADTAFTLPADATAG

-439 RGDVYGSAFRVAEY
+439 LGDAYGSAFRVAEY

-480 LRYPDGKPVRDSR
+480 LRYPDGKPVRDSK

-511 YAGLFPVKLEQQELT
+511 YAGLFPVKLEQQELK

-557 YKVRVTRELLIA
+557 YKVRVTREVLIA

-576 LSSAKSF
+576 LSTAKSF
-583 SQPKE
+583 TQPKE
-588 AVGFELQPLGALD
+588 AVSFDLQPLGTVDATSHP
-601 PAAHAPSKWQ
+601 PAKWQ
-611 WTRLESQS
+611 WTRLESQT

-624 LKSAGGKLSFPVQFD
+624 LKSASAGGKLSFPVQFD

-672 GSVEIVFDRASYR
+672 GSVEIVFDRDRYK
-685 IGDTAEALITFPL
+685 IGDTAEALITFPM
-698 PVDDALLTLERDS
+698 PVDDALLTLERDN

-732 SQWKARI
+732 SQWRARI
-739 KVGAEF
+739 KVGEDF
-745 APNMTFSVLYV
+745 APNMMFSVLYV
-756 HDGEAV
+756 HGGEYV

-771 QPRIEL
+771 QPRVEL

-783 PVYAPGDT
+783 PVYGPGDT
-791 VTLNFDSTLGGKP
+791 VTLNFDSTLNGKP

-819 LLQPEIAPDI
+819 VLQPEIAPDI

-891 WAANLRTDANGHATL
+891 WEANLKTDANGHATM

-945 KWSGPAH
+945 KWSGPSH
-952 FRADD
+952 FRVDD
-957 QPAIDM
+957 QPAVDM
-963 IAFNQTDADLDAQWI
+963 IAFNQTDADMDAQWV
-978 VNGGGLALNQKV
+978 VNGGGLSLNQKV

-1005 LKAGAIDAALR
+1005 LKAGVIDATLR
-1016 AGGKDIDR
+1016 AGGKDVDR
-1024 LQTAIRLDPNGWLDL
+1024 LQTTIRLDANGWLDL
-1039 RQTTVALDGT
+1039 HQNIVALDSA
-1049 GKLALPA
+1049 GKPLNLPA
-1056 DAQDVGVRFI
+1056 DARDVSVRFI

-1073 MRVADDLIDYPFG
+1073 MRVADDLIDYPYG

-1101 HDALGRGDTA
+1101 HDTIGRPDNASATQGLEAL
-1111 GISASTSTTE
+1111 
-1121 GLDAQLRNQ
+1121 LRNQ
-1130 RQRLAL
+1130 RQRLAM
-1136 LAGANGTFGWW
+1136 LAGVGGTFGWW

-1175 LPPDNWQHA
+1175 LPADNWQHA
-1184 LDVYRD
+1184 MDVYRD
-1190 AGAKEPLLHRALT
+1190 AGAKEPLLHRALA

-1223 DLLSDAVAVGSAA
+1223 DLQSDAVAIANQA
-1236 GGGKDAGGRRFA
+1236 NGK
-1248 AGIGNDA
+1248 GNDQA
-1255 SGGSSVAGTGK
+1255 NG
-1266 EAGSTT
+1266 
-1272 PATGASRQTAGPA
+1272 GASTA
-1285 ATIGAAA
+1285 AT
-1292 AAAPRGT
+1292 APRGY
-1299 ASHGVDSIVFAQP
+1299 AYGAADSIVFAQA

-1321 TLLVASLAR
+1321 TLLVASMAR
-1330 GSNATLPAGFDAAVS
+1330 GSNAQLPAGFDTAVS
-1345 AARVA
+1345 AARSA
-1350 LADDPAPLVQS
+1350 LANDPAPLVQS
-1361 LLFMTGSGSG
+1361 LLFMTGSGAG
-1371 ASDAGAA
+1371 DAGGA
-1378 PIDPAALLAK
+1378 PVDPAALLAK

-1407 ALGGDVAVNAAA
+1407 ALGGDVAAAS
-1419 LPALQGA
+1419 LPALQDA
-1426 GWTRATTSTGAPLYR
+1426 SWTRAATPTGAPLYR
-1441 WNGAALPATLDIGAP
+1441 WTGAALPTTLDVGAP
-1456 RSDVGA
+1456 RADVSA
-1462 LVSYRSHTGEDSR
+1462 LVSFRSHTSEDSR
-1475 LNITV
+1475 LNITIA
-1480 TRRLYRLEPLALA
+1480 RRLYKLEPLEVAA
-1493 TDPKKADAAASQ
+1493 DPKKANAGNAGDSQ
-1505 PGRANFSARLVK
+1505 LGRATFSARLVK
-1517 PGDALDSNAL
+1517 AGDAIDSNAL

-1539 NAYHYGLLDVPL
+1539 NAYHYGLVDVPL

-1563 VAIDGL
+1563 VSIDGL

-1582 RAASY
+1582 RVASY

-1608 QLVRFSLPGTFALPP
+1608 QLVRFSLPGTFTLPP

-1634 KAFEGGRSDRTSAW
+1634 KAFEGGKSDHMTAW
-1648 RVQ
+1648 RIQ

>member
-1 MIRNLFAALLV
+1 MSRMNSVTSSKGWFANARRRATFMFAALF
-12 ALTLALALVHA
+12 ATLTLAVA
-23 PAARA
+23 PPSAYA
-28 DDSSSS
+28 DDSASSS
-34 DNAADTSIAANPT
+34 AADTSIAANPT
-47 LQAPPPSNYSAQK
+47 LQSAPSSNFNSQK

-73 FGSDQLAQVRLE
+73 FGSDQVAQVRLE

-90 FKDALQPYGGA
+90 FKDTLQGYGGA

-106 RVAKP
+106 RVPKP

-146 FSEARRAWQRVLSFA
+146 YTEARRAWQRVLSFA
-161 TRSKVTEAAPQ
+161 TRSKATEAAPQ
-172 FRLGEQTGK
+172 FKLGEQTGA
-181 PTQFEPRSAFAP
+181 PTHFEQNSQFAP
-193 LKGYDVVARF
+193 LKGYDVTARF

-213 APPNGVKLEG
+213 EPPKGVDLAG

-228 IDPSSG
+228 IEASSG
-234 NVMIPLG
+234 NVMIPVG

-270 TVKAAAGG
+270 VVKAASSG
-278 MLVWTARRDNGKPV
+278 MLVWTTRRDNGKPV
-292 ANANINW
+292 ANTDVSW
-299 TDGVGVLQSGAT
+299 TDGVGVLQSGTT
-311 GADGALLLQ
+311 GSDGALVLQ

-347 SEIYNTKL
+347 SEIYNTKI

-361 PMYRPGDTVQV
+361 PMYRPGDPVHV
-372 KFIGRTFENA
+372 KFIGRTFQNA
-382 TQSSAPAAADIRL
+382 TQSSAPAEADIKL
-395 DVLDPNGAPIATRSV
+395 DVLDPNGAPVATSKV

-416 GADTAFTLPAGATAG
+416 GADTAFTLPADATAG

-439 RGDVYGSAFRVAEY
+439 NGDVYGSAFRVADY
-453 VKPHFDVNLAMDK
+453 VKPHFDVNLSMDK

-480 LRYPDGKPVRDSR
+480 LRYPDGKPVRDSK

-511 YAGLFPVKLEQQELT
+511 YAGLFPIKLEQQELK
-526 TDSNGNAS
+526 TDSDGNAS
-534 LTLPAAQEPSRYA
+534 LTLPAATEPSRYA

-557 YKVRVTRELLIA
+557 YKVRVTREVLIA

-576 LSSAKSF
+576 LTTAKSF

-588 AVGFELQPLGALD
+588 AVTFDLQALGAVD
-601 PAAHAPSKWQ
+601 ASSHPPSKWE
-611 WTRLESQS
+611 WTRLESQT
-619 HGEGA
+619 HGDGA
-624 LKSAGGKLSFPVQFD
+624 LTSTANGSKGAAKLSFPVTFD
-639 EPGSYM
+639 APGSYM
-645 LSVKDDQGNLLA
+645 LSVKDDNGNLLA
-657 ATSHW
+657 AASHW

-672 GSVEIVFDRASYR
+672 GSVEIVFDRDRYK
-685 IGDTAEALITFPL
+685 IGDTAEALITFPM
-698 PVDDALLTLERDS
+698 PVDDALLTLERDN

-720 GGDWLQLQRVAP
+720 GGDWLQLQKVAP

-739 KVGAEF
+739 KVDADF

-756 HDGEAV
+756 HAGEYV

-771 QPRIEL
+771 QPQIEL

-783 PVYAPGDT
+783 LVYGPGDT
-791 VTLNFDSTLGGKP
+791 VTLNFDSTLNGKP

-819 LLQPEIAPDI
+819 VLQPEIAPNI

-849 ITYDLARAPL
+849 ITYDLARSPL

-876 KVLERPRRDEQDTAA
+876 KVLERPRRDDQDTAA
-891 WAANLRTDANGHATL
+891 WEGNLKTDANGHATM
-906 SFKMPDSL
+906 SFRMPDSL

-945 KWSGPAH
+945 KWSGPSH
-952 FRADD
+952 FRTDD

-963 IAFNQTDADLDAQWI
+963 IAFNQTDADMDAQW
-978 VNGGGLALNQKV
+978 VVDGGGLSLNQKV
-990 TLKRGANYLRLPSGA
+990 TLRRGANYLRLPTGA
-1005 LKAGAIDAALR
+1005 LKAGVINATLR
-1016 AGGKDIDR
+1016 SGGKDVDR
-1024 LQTAIRLDPNGWLDL
+1024 LQTTIHLDAGGWLDL
-1039 RQTTVALDGT
+1039 HQNTVALDGSNAP
-1049 GKLALPA
+1049 LNLPQ
-1056 DAQDVGVRFI
+1056 DAQDVSVRFI

-1073 MRVADDLIDYPFG
+1073 MRVADDLINYPYG

-1101 HDALGRGDTA
+1101 HDAIGHGD
-1111 GISASTSTTE
+1111 SASSTQ
-1121 GLDAQLRNQ
+1121 GLEALLRNQ
-1130 RQRLAL
+1130 RQRLAM
-1136 LAGANGTFGWW
+1136 LAGVGGTFGWW

-1167 ASRSLGIS
+1167 ASRSLGIT
-1175 LPPDNWQHA
+1175 LPADNWQHA
-1184 LDVYRD
+1184 MDVYRD
-1190 AGAKEPLLHRALT
+1190 AGAKEPLLHRALA
-1203 LWLLQQMGLPVATPV
+1203 LWLMQQMGLPVATPV
-1218 VGVAE
+1218 SGVAS
-1223 DLLSDAVAVGSAA
+1223 DLLSDAAATAASAA
-1236 GGGKDAGGRRFA
+1236 K
-1248 AGIGNDA
+1248 
-1255 SGGSSVAGTGK
+1255 
-1266 EAGSTT
+1266 T
-1272 PATGASRQTAGPA
+1272 PARIGTYGAS
-1285 ATIGAAA
+1285 
-1292 AAAPRGT
+1292 
-1299 ASHGVDSIVFAQP
+1299 DSIVFAQA

-1321 TLLVASLAR
+1321 MLLIANMARSASAQ
-1330 GSNATLPAGFDAAVS
+1330 LPDGFDAAAS
-1345 AARVA
+1345 AARAA
-1350 LADDPAPLVQS
+1350 LTGDTAPLVQS
-1361 LLFMTGSGSG
+1361 LLFMSGDNG
-1371 ASDAGAA
+1371 GAA
-1378 PIDPAALLAK
+1378 IDASALLAK
-1388 SSADYPTIDRALTL
+1388 SSADYPTLDRALTL

-1407 ALGGDVAVNAAA
+1407 ALGGDVAAGA
-1419 LPALQGA
+1419 LPSLQGA
-1426 GWTRATTSTGAPLYR
+1426 GWTRASTATGTPLYK
-1441 WNGAALPATLDIGAP
+1441 WTGAALPTTLDAGAA
-1456 RSDVGA
+1456 RTDVNA
-1462 LVSYRSHTGEDSR
+1462 LVSFRSHTSEDSR
-1475 LNITV
+1475 LNITIE
-1480 TRRLYRLEPLALA
+1480 RRFYKLVPLDAPA
-1493 TDPKKADAAASQ
+1493 ADPKKDAPAASQ
-1505 PGRANFSARLVK
+1505 LGRASFTARLVK
-1517 PGDALDSNAL
+1517 QGDAIDSNAL

-1563 VAIDGL
+1563 VSIDGL
-1569 PGAKDGS
+1569 PGVKDSGS

-1587 EMGELAYHQPVPLLD
+1587 EMGELSYHQPVPLLD

-1608 QLVRFSLPGTFALPP
+1608 QLVRFALPGTFTLPP

-1634 KAFEGGRSDRTSAW
+1634 KAFEGGKSDRVTTL
-1648 RVQ
+1648 RIE

>member
-1 MIRNLFAALLV
+1 MTRMNSVVAMSHWLRSTRRRSALILATLLAAI
-12 ALTLALALVHA
+12 ALAA
-23 PAARA
+23 TSSAAFA
-28 DDSSSS
+28 GDDASSS
-34 DNAADTSIAANPT
+34 AAAAESSIAANPT
-47 LQAPPPSNYSAQK
+47 LNATPTSNYSSQK

-73 FGSDQLAQVRLE
+73 FGSNQTAQVRLE

-106 RVAKP
+106 RVGKP
-111 LEFLKAQKNLH
+111 LDFLKAQKNLH

-146 FSEARRAWQRVLSFA
+146 FTEARRAWQRVLSFA
-161 TRSKVTEAAPQ
+161 TRSKATEAAPQ

-181 PTQFEPRSAFAP
+181 QTQFEQNSQFAP
-193 LKGYDVVARF
+193 LKGYDMVARF

-213 APPNGVKLEG
+213 EPPKGVNLAG

-228 IDPSSG
+228 IEASAG
-234 NVMIPLG
+234 NVMIPVG

-270 TVKAAAGG
+270 VVKAASSG
-278 MLVWTARRDNGKPV
+278 MLVWTTRRDNGKPV
-292 ANANINW
+292 ANTDVNW
-299 TDGVGVLQSGAT
+299 TDGVGVLQSGTT
-311 GADGALLLQ
+311 GGDGALLLQ

-347 SEIYNTKL
+347 SEIYNTKI

-361 PMYRPGDTVQV
+361 PMYRPGDPVHV
-372 KFIGRTFENA
+372 KFIGRTFQNA
-382 TQSSAPAAADIRL
+382 TQSSAPAEADIKL
-395 DVLDPNGAPIATRSV
+395 DVLDPNGSPVATTKA

-416 GADTAFTLPAGATAG
+416 GADTSFTLPADATAG

-439 RGDVYGSAFRVAEY
+439 NGDVYGSAFRVAEY
-453 VKPHFDVNLAMDK
+453 VKPHFDVNLSMDK

-480 LRYPDGKPVRDSR
+480 LRYPDGKPVCDSK

-511 YAGLFPVKLEQQELT
+511 YAGLFPVKLEQQELK
-526 TDSNGNAS
+526 TDSDGNAS
-534 LTLPAAQEPSRYA
+534 LTLPAATQPSRYA

-557 YKVRVTRELLIA
+557 YKVRVTREVLIA

-576 LSSAKSF
+576 LTTAKSF

-588 AVGFELQPLGALD
+588 EVSFDLQALAALD
-601 PAAHAPSKWQ
+601 PAAHAPAKWE
-611 WTRLESQS
+611 WTRLESQTHAAGTLKS
-619 HGEGA
+619 EA
-624 LKSAGGKLSFPVQFD
+624 NRESKSAGGKLSFTVQFD
-639 EPGSYM
+639 QPGSYM
-645 LSVKDDQGNLLA
+645 LSVKDDSGNLLA
-657 ATSHW
+657 AVSHW

-672 GSVEIVFDRASYR
+672 GSVEIVFDRDKYK

-698 PVDDALLTLERDS
+698 PVDDALLTLERDN

-720 GGDWLQLQRVAP
+720 GGDWLQLQRVTP
-732 SQWKARI
+732 MQWKARI
-739 KVGAEF
+739 KVGEDF

-756 HDGEAV
+756 HAGEYA

-771 QPRIEL
+771 QPQIEL

-783 PVYAPGDT
+783 PVYGPGDT
-791 VTLNFDSTLGGKP
+791 VTLNFDSTLNGKP

-819 LLQPEIAPDI
+819 VLQPEIAPNI

-849 ITYDLARAPL
+849 ITYDLARSPL

-876 KVLERPRRDEQDTAA
+876 KVLERPRRDDQDTAA
-891 WAANLRTDANGHATL
+891 WEGNLKTDASGHATMT
-906 SFKMPDSL
+906 FKMPDSL

-945 KWSGPAH
+945 KWSGPSR
-952 FRADD
+952 FRVND

-963 IAFNQTDADLDAQWI
+963 IAFNQTDADMDAQWL
-978 VNGGGLALNQKV
+978 VEGGGLSLNQKV

-1005 LKAGAIDAALR
+1005 LKAGVINASLR
-1016 AGGKDIDR
+1016 RGDKDVDR
-1024 LQTAIRLDPNGWLDL
+1024 LQTTIRLDASGWLDL
-1039 RQTTVALDGT
+1039 HQNTVTLDDT
-1049 GKLALPA
+1049 GKPLNLPQ
-1056 DAQDVGVRFI
+1056 DAQDVSVRFV

-1073 MRVADDLIDYPFG
+1073 MRVADDLIDYPYG

-1101 HDALGRGDTA
+1101 HDAIGRGDNASSTQ
-1111 GISASTSTTE
+1111 GIEA
-1121 GLDAQLRNQ
+1121 LLRNQ
-1130 RQRLAL
+1130 RQRLAM
-1136 LAGANGTFGWW
+1136 LAGVGGTFGWW

-1152 GSALITAYAYYADWL
+1152 GSALVTAYAYYADWL

-1175 LPPDNWQHA
+1175 LPAANWQHA
-1184 LDVYRD
+1184 MEVYRD
-1190 AGAKEPLLHRALT
+1190 AGAKEPLLHRALA
-1203 LWLLQQMGLPVATPV
+1203 LWFMQQMGLPVATPV
-1218 VGVAE
+1218 SGVAA
-1223 DLLSDAVAVGSAA
+1223 DLMSDA
-1236 GGGKDAGGRRFA
+1236 
-1248 AGIGNDA
+1248 
-1255 SGGSSVAGTGK
+1255 
-1266 EAGSTT
+1266 
-1272 PATGASRQTAGPA
+1272 A
-1285 ATIGAAA
+1285 ATAKASARAAA
-1292 AAAPRGT
+1292 NAAYSPT
-1299 ASHGVDSIVFAQP
+1299 DSIVFAQA

-1321 TLLVASLAR
+1321 TLLVASMAR
-1330 GSNATLPAGFDAAVS
+1330 GTGAQMPDGFDAAAS

-1350 LADDPAPLVQS
+1350 LGNDPAPLVQS
-1361 LLFMTGSGSG
+1361 LLAMSGDG
-1371 ASDAGAA
+1371 VGVDAT
-1378 PIDPAALLAK
+1378 ALLAK
-1388 SSADYPTIDRALTL
+1388 SSADYPTLDRALTL

-1407 ALGGDVAVNAAA
+1407 AFGGDVAAAS
-1419 LPALQGA
+1419 LPSLQGA
-1426 GWTRATTSTGAPLYR
+1426 GWTRAATATGTPL
-1441 WNGAALPATLDIGAP
+1441 WKWTGAALPSALDAGAA
-1456 RSDVGA
+1456 RADVSA
-1462 LVSYRSHTGEDSR
+1462 IVSFRSHASEDSR

-1480 TRRLYRLEPLALA
+1480 ARRFYKLEPLEVKA
-1493 TDPKKADAAASQ
+1493 DPKKQGAAESSV
-1505 PGRANFSARLVK
+1505 GRSAFTARLVK
-1517 PGDALDSNAL
+1517 SGDAIDSNAL

-1551 PPGGDVEATSWG
+1551 PPGGSVEATSWG
-1563 VAIDGL
+1563 VSIDGL
-1569 PGAKDGS
+1569 PGEKEGES
-1576 GPQPFQ
+1576 GPQPFA

-1587 EMGELAYHQPVPLLD
+1587 EMGELSYHQPVPLLD
-1602 RPVTLR
+1602 RPVALR
-1608 QLVRFSLPGTFALPP
+1608 QLVRFALPGTFALPP

-1634 KAFEGGRSDRTSAW
+1634 KAFEGGKSDRATTL
-1648 RVQ
+1648 RIQ

>member
-1 MIRNLFAALLV
+1 M
-12 ALTLALALVHA
+12 LTLALAFMFA
-23 PAARA
+23 FTSSARA
-28 DDSSSS
+28 DDAAS

-47 LQAPPPSNYSAQK
+47 LQTAPPSNYSAQK

-90 FKDALQPYGGA
+90 FKDALAPYGGA

-146 FSEARRAWQRVLSFA
+146 LTEARRAWQRVLSFA

-172 FRLGEQTGK
+172 FRLGEQPGK
-181 PTQFEPRSAFAP
+181 PTQFEPRSSFAP

-213 APPNGVKLEG
+213 APPKGVNLEG

-241 KLPPGLYIVEAVIG
+241 KLPPGLYLVEAVIG

-270 TVKAAAGG
+270 VVKAASAG

-292 ANANINW
+292 ANTDISW
-299 TDGVGVLQSGAT
+299 TDGVGVLQSGST
-311 GADGALLLQ
+311 GGDGALLLQ

-347 SEIYNTKL
+347 SEIYNTKI

-382 TQSSAPAAADIRL
+382 TQSSAPAAADLKL
-395 DVLDPNGAPIATRSV
+395 DVLDPNGAPVAARSV

-416 GADTAFTLPAGATAG
+416 GGDTAFTLPSAATAG

-511 YAGLFPVKLEQQELT
+511 YAGLFPVKLEQQELK
-526 TDSNGNAS
+526 TDSDGNAS

-557 YKVRVTRELLIA
+557 YKVRVTREVLIA

-588 AVGFELQPLGALD
+588 AVGFDLQPLGAVD
-601 PAAHAPSKWQ
+601 PAAHAPTKWQ
-611 WTRLESQS
+611 WTRLESQT
-619 HGEGA
+619 HGEGTLGGA
-624 LKSAGGKLSFPVQFD
+624 KNAAGGKLSFPVQFD

-662 VAGDGLKAIP
+662 VAGDGLKAVP
-672 GSVEIVFDRASYR
+672 GSVEIVFDRASYS

-739 KVGAEF
+739 KVDAGF

-756 HDGEAV
+756 HGGESV

-783 PVYAPGDT
+783 PVYGPGDT

-819 LLQPEIAPDI
+819 VLQPEIAPDLA
-829 VDFFYHP
+829 DFFYHP

-891 WAANLRTDANGHATL
+891 WQANLKTDANGHATM
-906 SFKMPDSL
+906 SFRMPDSL

-957 QPAIDM
+957 QPAIDV
-963 IAFNQTDADLDAQWI
+963 IAFNQTDVDMDAQWV

-990 TLKRGANYLRLPSGA
+990 TLKRGANYLRLPGGA
-1005 LKAGAIDAALR
+1005 LKAGVIDATLR
-1016 AGGKDIDR
+1016 AGGKDVDR
-1024 LQTAIRLDPNGWLDL
+1024 LQTTIRLDANGWLDL
-1039 RQTTVALDGT
+1039 RQNTVALDGT
-1049 GKLALPA
+1049 GKLDLPA
-1056 DAQDVGVRFI
+1056 DAQDVSVRFV

-1073 MRVADDLIDYPFG
+1073 LRVADDLIDYPYG

-1101 HDALGRGDTA
+1101 HDAVGRGDNA
-1111 GISASTSTTE
+1111 NAAE
-1121 GLDAQLRNQ
+1121 GLEALLRNQ

-1136 LAGANGTFGWW
+1136 LAGVNGAFGWW

-1175 LPPDNWQHA
+1175 LPADNWQHA

-1190 AGAKEPLLHRALT
+1190 AGAKEPLLHRALA

-1218 VGVAE
+1218 TGVAE
-1223 DLLSDAVAVGSAA
+1223 DLQGDAAALAASSASASAVAGK
-1236 GGGKDAGGRRFA
+1236 GGGA
-1248 AGIGNDA
+1248 
-1255 SGGSSVAGTGK
+1255 
-1266 EAGSTT
+1266 
-1272 PATGASRQTAGPA
+1272 GASATAT
-1285 ATIGAAA
+1285 ATARGNAYGAA
-1292 AAAPRGT
+1292 
-1299 ASHGVDSIVFAQP
+1299 DSIVFAQA

-1330 GSNATLPAGFDAAVS
+1330 TTNASLPAGFEASVS
-1345 AARVA
+1345 AARAA
-1350 LADDPAPLVQS
+1350 LANDPAPLVQS
-1361 LLFMTGSGSG
+1361 LLFMTG
-1371 ASDAGAA
+1371 AGAGAGAGSAEAGNA
-1378 PIDPAALLAK
+1378 PTDPAALLAK
-1388 SSADYPTIDRALTL
+1388 SSAAFPTIDRALTL

-1407 ALGGDVAVNAAA
+1407 ALGGDAAASVNATASA
-1419 LPALQGA
+1419 LPTLQGA
-1426 GWTRATTSTGAPLYR
+1426 GWVRATTPTGAPLYR
-1441 WNGAALPATLDIGAP
+1441 WNGAALPVTLDAAAP
-1456 RSDVGA
+1456 RTDVSA
-1462 LVSYRSHTGEDSR
+1462 LVSYRSHTSEDSR
-1475 LNITV
+1475 LNITIA
-1480 TRRLYRLEPLALA
+1480 RRLYKLEPVAA
-1493 TDPKKADAAASQ
+1493 ASTSAADPKKASDAASQ
-1505 PGRANFSARLVK
+1505 LGRATFSARLVK
-1517 PGDALDSNAL
+1517 PGDAIDSNAL

-1563 VAIDGL
+1563 VSIDGL

-1634 KAFEGGRSDRTSAW
+1634 KAFEGGRSDRMTAW
-1648 RVQ
+1648 RIQ